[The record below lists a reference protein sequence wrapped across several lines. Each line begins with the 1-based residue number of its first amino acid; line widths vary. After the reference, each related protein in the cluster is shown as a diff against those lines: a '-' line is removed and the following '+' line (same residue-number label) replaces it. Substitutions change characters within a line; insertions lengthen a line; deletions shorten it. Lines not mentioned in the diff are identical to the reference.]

1 MTKAKRMLSLLLAVI
16 MILSVIPIT
25 ASAAEND
32 GTTGGIKTH
41 KEYNEETGYLTLE
54 AYVTGESQTQIVAQ
68 PVDIAL
74 VLDVS
79 GSMEELER
87 STLYGWAYKY
97 SDSFIEV
104 GSKGSMDALD
114 TVYGAEEGVYVIK
127 STGLSDSYA
136 PMRYVNGEWQ
146 YEGLKAPLLGSKWKP
161 VEDSDWGSGKIYI
174 TKLNALKIAVKR
186 FIDSA
191 AAASD
196 PTNPNRISI
205 IKFAGTKT
213 NAVGND
219 TYKEGGF
226 TYNYSQI
233 VQNLTDVNA
242 NKEALKDVI
251 GTSAK
256 AASDTNPRGLTPGGA
271 TQADFG
277 MQHAQTVLANTDS
290 SRKKVAIMFTDGE
303 PTSGNSFETAVAN
316 GAITT
321 AKALKD
327 SGTTIF
333 TVGCFSS
340 TPSTNTTNYMNYVSS
355 NYPNATSL
363 TSGEASVSTKYYS
376 TAATSVDLTGIFK
389 KISQEIGGASVTL
402 TETTVLK
409 DTVSKYFDLDTD
421 GADAKAIKVHTETCT
436 AIDADGNPTAWSND
450 NNPNQYKADVVG
462 KTITVTGF
470 DYSANWVGSH
480 NGRPGGKKI
489 VLEIPIKPIDEKCWG
504 LGLPTND
511 AENSGIYV
519 DNKPVAPFSVPTV
532 NFPYYEIVHVKQN
545 ADGTLS
551 YTGDTEETLGV
562 TVVPT
567 ETLANRVRIE
577 NASATVDLTTKVP
590 NGYLYGGSFSNKECT
605 IAQTYANGENPAS
618 FHPQNGATYYIWEA
632 PVDYL
637 VPKSLSLSKTIDG
650 QPNVIGFYL
659 LTGVDRL
666 YYQSAG
672 FDVTDGSGNSI
683 SITDVGE
690 AGGTALN
697 GGSGKVYQSL
707 TTVYTNGSSD
717 TYKPGAG
724 VFAPLSASSYLACF
738 SVPESAWATKGQKVV
753 FTPYWITLDGM
764 KVTGTTTRTCQ
775 SDGPGSR
782 VVKKIAETVSGSTI
796 MPANTAVQML
806 LTACG
811 NVAVDG
817 SENAPSASVD
827 PIDPIDPFVPIDP
840 IDPVT
845 PVDPVDPVE
854 PAKQFSV
861 TVYDG
866 GSVYTLSAEAGEDI
880 SSRLVSAGMHG
891 MRFAGWFL
899 DERSTAAAELKNVQ
913 GDMDVYAKYVSDTY
927 LTLRYRNV
935 GLFRSRNVKLYAA
948 LDSTDYAE
956 AGFVID
962 GKAVSCPI
970 TKDAYTAF
978 FLYGSTV
985 REDNTLVSYTYGTS
999 DLRYGDTVEITPY
1012 WVTLDGTTVYGTTQT
1027 LTYGRFG
1034 LM

>member
-16 MILSVIPIT
+16 MILSVMPIT

-54 AYVTGESQTQIVAQ
+54 AYVTGESQTQVVAQ

-79 GSMEELER
+79 GSMYTEPEDYIFSVGKFLN
-87 STLYGWAYKY
+87 
-97 SDSFIEV
+97 DSFIPVANRDETE
-104 GSKGSMDALD
+104 SLD
-114 TVYGAEEGVYVIK
+114 VVYGAN
-127 STGLSDSYA
+127 SDSESPVYWVNSRNA
-136 PMRYVNGEWQ
+136 LVGWTLITPMRYNASSANWEYYGA
-146 YEGLKAPLLGSKWKP
+146 GGNWKTL
-161 VEDSDWGSGKIYI
+161 DKSSFGSGDIYI
-174 TKLNALKIAVKR
+174 SKLDALKLAVR
-186 FIDSA
+186 NFIDTA
-191 AAASD
+191 NAASD
-196 PTNPNRISI
+196 PEHPNRISI
-205 IKFAGTKT
+205 IKFAGTK
-213 NAVGND
+213 NSAIGNN
-219 TYKEGGF
+219 TYKEDGH

-233 VQNLTDVNA
+233 VQALTDVNG
-242 NKEALKDVI
+242 NVTTLKNTV
-251 GTSAK
+251 S
-256 AASDTNPRGLTPGGA
+256 GLQAGGA

-290 SRKKVAIMFTDGE
+290 SRKKVVVMFTDGE
-303 PTSGNSFETAVAN
+303 PTSTDTFENAVAD

-327 SGTTIF
+327 SETTIF

-363 TSGEASVSTKYYS
+363 TSGGTQADTKYYS
-376 TAATSVDLTGIFK
+376 TATTSASLTSIFQS
-389 KISQEIGGASVTL
+389 ISQEVGGASVKL
-402 TETTVLK
+402 ESSTVLK
-409 DTVSKYFDLDTD
+409 DTISGYFDLDTTD
-421 GADAKAIKVHTETCT
+421 GVDAKKITVHTETCT
-436 AIDADGNPTAWSND
+436 GINADGNPTAWSND
-450 NNPNQYKADVVG
+450 NNEGQYQYVLDG

-480 NGRPGGKKI
+480 NGQPGGKKI
-489 VLEIPIKPIDEKCWG
+489 VLKIPIKPNDSECWG

-511 AENSGIYV
+511 AANSGIYV
-519 DNKPVAPFSVPTV
+519 DGKSVAPFPVPTA

-551 YTGDTEETLGV
+551 YTGDTEETLGE

-590 NGYLYGGSFSNKECT
+590 NGYLYGGSFSD
-605 IAQTYANGENPAS
+605 PACKTPWSYGTESAKS
-618 FHPQNGATYYIWEA
+618 FRPQNGATYYIWEA
-632 PVDYL
+632 PDVYL

-659 LTGVDRL
+659 LTGVDRR

-697 GGSGKVYQSL
+697 GGSSNVYTSL
-707 TTVYTNGSSD
+707 TTVYTNGTRT
-717 TYKPGAG
+717 TYKPGEG
-724 VFAPLSASSYLACF
+724 VFKPLSASSYLACF
-738 SVPESAWATKGQKVV
+738 SVPSDAWAAKDKKVV

-782 VVKKIAETVSGSTI
+782 VVKMIAEAKSGSTI

-845 PVDPVDPVE
+845 PVDPVE

-880 SSRLVSAGMHG
+880 SSRLVSAGMRG

-935 GLFRSRNVKLYAA
+935 GLFRSRNVKFYAA

>member
-1 MTKAKRMLSLLLAVI
+1 MTKAKRMLSLLLTVI
-16 MILSVIPIT
+16 MILPVIPIT

-54 AYVTGESQTQIVAQ
+54 AYVTGESQTQIAKV
-68 PVDIAL
+68 PVDTAL

-79 GSMEELER
+79 GSMDDA
-87 STLYGWAYKY
+87 SSHWLYGWAYEE
-97 SDSFIEV
+97 SDSFIKV
-104 GSKGSMDALD
+104 SDKGNLEDLD
-114 TVYGAEEGVYVIK
+114 TVYGAAEGFYLLN
-127 STGLSDSYA
+127 STSLTNAYT
-136 PMRYVNGEWQ
+136 PMRYVNGTWQ
-146 YEGLKAPLLGSKWKP
+146 YCGIGKNWKDVSK
-161 VEDSDWGSGKIYI
+161 SNFGSGSIYI
-174 TKLNALKIAVKR
+174 TKLNALKLAVKH
-186 FIDSA
+186 FIDTA
-191 AAASD
+191 NAASD
-196 PTNPNRISI
+196 PAHPNRISI
-205 IKFAGTKT
+205 IKFAGTK
-213 NAVGND
+213 NSAIGND
-219 TYKEGGF
+219 TYKENGY

-233 VQNLTDVNA
+233 VQGLTDVNGNA
-242 NKEALKDVI
+242 STLKTKVD
-251 GTSAK
+251 SLQA
-256 AASDTNPRGLTPGGA
+256 RGA

-303 PTSGNSFETAVAN
+303 PTSGNSFELAVAN
-316 GAITT
+316 GAITA

-333 TVGCFSS
+333 TVGCFST
-340 TPSTNTTNYMNYVSS
+340 TPKTDPTTYMNYVSS

-363 TSGEASVSTKYYS
+363 TSGGASVSTKYYS
-376 TAATSVDLTGIFK
+376 TAATSVDLTSIFQT
-389 KISQEIGGASVTL
+389 ISQEIGGASVTL
-402 TETTVLK
+402 TATTVLK
-409 DTVSKYFDLDTD
+409 DTISDYFNLDESVD
-421 GADAKAIKVHTETCT
+421 GSRKIEVHTETCT

-489 VLEIPIKPIDEKCWG
+489 VLRIPIKPIDEKCWG

-519 DNKPVAPFSVPTV
+519 GENPVAPFPVPTV
-532 NFPYYEIVHVKQN
+532 DYPYYEIVHVRMGT
-545 ADGTLS
+545 DGKPF
-551 YTGDTEETLGV
+551 YTGDQTNQV
-562 TVVPT
+562 IADPAAVNA
-567 ETLANRVRIE
+567 ANRVRITD
-577 NASATVDLTTKVP
+577 NTATVDLTKKVP
-590 NGYLYGGSFSNKECT
+590 AGYLYGGSFSNKECT
-605 IAQTYANGENPAS
+605 TAWSYGTESAKR
-618 FHPQNGATYYIWEA
+618 FHPQSGATYYIWEA

-650 QPNVIGFYL
+650 QPKVIGFYL

-666 YYQSAG
+666 FYQSAG
-672 FDVTDGSGNSI
+672 FDVTDGDGKAI
-683 SITDVGE
+683 PITDVGE
-690 AGGTALN
+690 SGSTALN

-707 TTVYTNGSSD
+707 TTVYTNGTSD
-717 TYKPGAG
+717 TYRPGDG
-724 VFAPLSASSYLACF
+724 VFKPLSASSYLACF
-738 SVPESAWATKGQKVV
+738 SVPESAWAAKDQKVV

-775 SDGPGSR
+775 SDGPGNR

-827 PIDPIDPFVPIDP
+827 PIDPVVPIDP

-845 PVDPVDPVE
+845 PVDPVE

>member
-1 MTKAKRMLSLLLAVI
+1 MLLCDTLMELGSI
-16 MILSVIPIT
+16 
-25 ASAAEND
+25 N
-32 GTTGGIKTH
+32 GT
-41 KEYNEETGYLTLE
+41 
-54 AYVTGESQTQIVAQ
+54 
-68 PVDIAL
+68 
-74 VLDVS
+74 
-79 GSMEELER
+79 
-87 STLYGWAYKY
+87 
-97 SDSFIEV
+97 
-104 GSKGSMDALD
+104 
-114 TVYGAEEGVYVIK
+114 
-127 STGLSDSYA
+127 
-136 PMRYVNGEWQ
+136 WQ
-146 YEGLKAPLLGSKWKP
+146 YCGIGKNWKA
-161 VEDSDWGSGKIYI
+161 VEKSDFGSGDIYI
-174 TKLNALKIAVKR
+174 TKLNALKLAVKH
-186 FIDSA
+186 FIDTA
-191 AAASD
+191 NAASD
-196 PTNPNRISI
+196 PAHPNRISI
-205 IKFAGTKT
+205 IKFAGTK
-213 NAVGND
+213 NSAIGND
-219 TYKEGGF
+219 TYKDGRH

-233 VQNLTDVNA
+233 VQ
-242 NKEALKDVI
+242 
-251 GTSAK
+251 
-256 AASDTNPRGLTPGGA
+256 GLTNVNGNASTLKTKVDSLQARGA

-277 MQHAQTVLANTDS
+277 MQHAQTVLENTDS

-316 GAITT
+316 GAITA

-376 TAATSVDLTGIFK
+376 TAATSVDLTGIFQT
-389 KISQEIGGASVTL
+389 ISQEIGGASVTL
-402 TETTVLK
+402 TATTVLK
-409 DTVSKYFDLDTD
+409 DTISDYFNLDESVD
-421 GADAKAIKVHTETCT
+421 GSRKIEVHTETCT
-436 AIDADGNPTAWSND
+436 SINADGNPTAWDND
-450 NNPNQYKADVVG
+450 NNPNQYKADVVD

-470 DYSANWVGSH
+470 NYSANWVGSH

-489 VLEIPIKPIDEKCWG
+489 VLRIPIKPIDSECWG
-504 LGLPTND
+504 ENLPTND
-511 AENSGIYV
+511 GANSGIYV
-519 DNKPVAPFSVPTV
+519 GETPVAPFPVPTV

-551 YTGDTEETLGV
+551 YTGDTEETLGE

-577 NASATVDLTTKVP
+577 NASATVDLTSLVP
-590 NGYLYGGSFSNKECT
+590 AGYLYGGSFSNKECT

-690 AGGTALN
+690 SGSTALN

-707 TTVYTNGSSD
+707 TTKYTNGTSD
-717 TYKPGAG
+717 TYRPGEG
-724 VFAPLSASSYLACF
+724 VFKPLSASSYLACF
-738 SVPESAWATKGQKVV
+738 SVDPNAWNTAGKKVI

-764 KVTGTTTRTCQ
+764 KVTGIWTRTCQ

-782 VVKKIAETVSGSTI
+782 VVKKIAEAKNGSTI

-806 LTACG
+806 LTVCG

-827 PIDPIDPFVPIDP
+827 PIDPIDPVVPIDP

>member
-25 ASAAEND
+25 AGAAEND

-79 GSMEELER
+79 GSMDDA
-87 STLYGWAYKY
+87 SSHWLYGWAYEE
-97 SDSFIEV
+97 SDSFIKV
-104 GSKGSMDALD
+104 SDKGNLEDLD
-114 TVYGAEEGVYVIK
+114 TVYGAAEGFYLLN
-127 STGLSDSYA
+127 STSLTNAYT
-136 PMRYVNGEWQ
+136 PMRYVNGTWQ
-146 YEGLKAPLLGSKWKP
+146 YCGIGKNWKDVSK
-161 VEDSDWGSGKIYI
+161 SNFGSGSIYI
-174 TKLNALKIAVKR
+174 TKLNALKLAVKH
-186 FIDSA
+186 FIDTA
-191 AAASD
+191 NAASD
-196 PTNPNRISI
+196 PAHPNRISI
-205 IKFAGTKT
+205 IKFAGTK
-213 NAVGND
+213 NSAIGND
-219 TYKEGGF
+219 TYKENGY

-233 VQNLTDVNA
+233 VQGLTDVNGNA
-242 NKEALKDVI
+242 STLKTKVD
-251 GTSAK
+251 SLQA
-256 AASDTNPRGLTPGGA
+256 RGA

-277 MQHAQTVLANTDS
+277 MQHAQTVLENTDS

-316 GAITT
+316 GAITA

-376 TAATSVDLTGIFK
+376 TAATSVDLTGIFQT
-389 KISQEIGGASVTL
+389 ISQEIGGASVTL
-402 TETTVLK
+402 TATTVLK
-409 DTVSKYFDLDTD
+409 DTISDYFNLDESVD
-421 GADAKAIKVHTETCT
+421 GSRKIEVHTETCT
-436 AIDADGNPTAWSND
+436 AIDADGNPTAWRND
-450 NNPNQYKADVVG
+450 NNEGQYQYVLDGKA
-462 KTITVTGF
+462 ITVTGF

-511 AENSGIYV
+511 AGNSGVYV
-519 DNKPVAPFSVPTV
+519 DGKSVAPFPVPTV
-532 NFPYYEIVHVKQN
+532 DYPYYEIVHVKQN

-551 YTGDTEETLGV
+551 YTGDTEETLGK

-590 NGYLYGGSFSNKECT
+590 NRYLYGGSFSNKECT
-605 IAQTYANGENPAS
+605 TPWSYGTESAKS
-618 FHPQNGATYYIWEA
+618 FRPQSGATYYIWEA

-637 VPKSLSLSKTIDG
+637 VPKSLSLSKTIEG

-672 FDVTDGSGNSI
+672 FDVTDGDGKAI

-690 AGGTALN
+690 DTPVALE
-697 GGSGKVYQSL
+697 GGSSNVYTSL

-717 TYKPGAG
+717 TYTPGEG
-724 VFAPLSASSYLACF
+724 VFKPLSASSYLACF
-738 SVPESAWATKGQKVV
+738 SVPSDAWAAKDKKVV

-782 VVKKIAETVSGSTI
+782 VVKKIAEAESGSTI
-796 MPANTAVQML
+796 MSANTAVQML

-827 PIDPIDPFVPIDP
+827 PIDPVVPIDP

-845 PVDPVDPVE
+845 PVDPVE

-913 GDMDVYAKYVSDTY
+913 GDMDVYAKYVSGTY

>member
-25 ASAAEND
+25 ASAAEHDSDPAD
-32 GTTGGIKTH
+32 GPSTGVNGLHMNKTVNSAH
-41 KEYNEETGYLTLE
+41 NELTLE
-54 AYVTGESQTQIVAQ
+54 AFVTGKSQTQITKV

-79 GSMEELER
+79 GSMKEYITVGSKDNTTSLD
-87 STLYGWAYKY
+87 TLYG
-97 SDSFIEV
+97 
-104 GSKGSMDALD
+104 
-114 TVYGAEEGVYVIK
+114 GAEGIYEYNSSIFAWR
-127 STGLSDSYA
+127 D
-136 PMRYVNGEWQ
+136 MRYNTETGKWQ
-146 YEGLKAPLLGSKWKP
+146 YDGGEFLWFGHEWK
-161 VEDSDWGSGKIYI
+161 DLDRSNWGSQDIRI
-174 TKLNALKIAVKR
+174 TKLNALKIATKH

-191 AAASD
+191 SANSD
-196 PTNPNRISI
+196 PANPNQISI
-205 IKFAGTKT
+205 ISYATESTVVKPLTSVSAADELKSAIDALSADGGTCSDQGMA
-213 NAVGND
+213 NA
-219 TYKEGGF
+219 K
-226 TYNYSQI
+226 S
-233 VQNLTDVNA
+233 
-242 NKEALKDVI
+242 
-251 GTSAK
+251 
-256 AASDTNPRGLTPGGA
+256 
-271 TQADFG
+271 
-277 MQHAQTVLANTDS
+277 VLADKT
-290 SRKKVAIMFTDGE
+290 RKRVAIMFTDGN
-303 PTSGNSFETAVAN
+303 PGLHGDFDCSDCLKVAN
-316 GAITT
+316 NTISTSREM
-321 AKALKD
+321 KKD
-327 SGTTIF
+327 GVIVY
-333 TVGCFSS
+333 TVGCFASKPAS
-340 TPSTNTTNYMNYVSS
+340 GSNSDNYMNFTSS

-363 TSGEASVSTKYYS
+363 TVGGEKAKDAKYYS
-376 TAATSVDLTGIFK
+376 VAATSTELTDIFES
-389 KISQEIGGASVTL
+389 ISQETGGATYQL
-402 TETTVLK
+402 TSSAVVQDVISE
-409 DTVSKYFDLDTD
+409 YFDLPAGTTKDDIHVYTQAFT
-421 GADAKAIKVHTETCT
+421 GTN
-436 AIDADGNPTAWSND
+436 ADGSRTWGSRTAYNAAVELDATAKKLRVSN
-450 NNPNQYKADVVG
+450 
-462 KTITVTGF
+462 F
-470 DYSANWVGSH
+470 DFSENWVGFH
-480 NGRPGGKKI
+480 TTVQGLQEARGRKLVI
-489 VLEIPIKPIDEKCWG
+489 VIPIEPIMDNCWG
-504 LGLPTND
+504 TDLPTNK
-511 AENSGIYV
+511 EGESGIYV
-519 DNKPVAPFSVPTV
+519 GEDPVAPFPVPTV
-532 NFPYYEIVHVKQN
+532 DYPYYEIVHVRMG
-545 ADGTLS
+545 ADGKLV
-551 YTGDTEETLGV
+551 YTGDESKASIAD
-562 TVVPT
+562 PT
-567 ETLANRVRIE
+567 AVNAANRVRITD
-577 NASATVDLTTKVP
+577 NTATVDLTARVP
-590 NGYLYGGSFSNKECT
+590 AGYLYGGSFSD
-605 IAQTYANGENPAS
+605 PACKTPWSYGTESAKS
-618 FHPQNGATYYIWEA
+618 FRPQSGATYYIWEA

-650 QPNVIGFYL
+650 QPKVIGFYL

-666 YYQSAG
+666 FYQSAG

-717 TYKPGAG
+717 TYKPGEG
-724 VFAPLSASSYLACF
+724 VFKPLSASSYLACF
-738 SVPESAWATKGQKVV
+738 SVPSDAWAAKGQKVV

-782 VVKKIAETVSGSTI
+782 VVKKIAEAKNGSTI

-827 PIDPIDPFVPIDP
+827 PIDPIDPVVPIDP

-845 PVDPVDPVE
+845 PVDPVE

>member
-32 GTTGGIKTH
+32 SDPSDEPSTGVNGLYMNKTVNDAH
-41 KEYNEETGYLTLE
+41 NELTLE
-54 AYVTGESQTQIVAQ
+54 AFVTGKSQTQIAKV
-68 PVDIAL
+68 PVDTAL

-79 GSMEELER
+79 GSMKEYITVGSKDNTTSLD
-87 STLYGWAYKY
+87 TLYG
-97 SDSFIEV
+97 
-104 GSKGSMDALD
+104 
-114 TVYGAEEGVYVIK
+114 GAEGIYEYNSSIFAWR
-127 STGLSDSYA
+127 D
-136 PMRYVNGEWQ
+136 MRYNTETGKWQ
-146 YEGLKAPLLGSKWKP
+146 YDGGQFLWFGHEWK
-161 VEDSDWGSGKIYI
+161 DLDRSNWGSQDIRI
-174 TKLNALKIAVKR
+174 TKLNALKIATKH

-191 AAASD
+191 SANSD
-196 PTNPNRISI
+196 PANPNQISI
-205 IKFAGTKT
+205 ISYATESTVVKPLTSVSAADELKSAIDALSADGGTCSDQGMA
-213 NAVGND
+213 NA
-219 TYKEGGF
+219 K
-226 TYNYSQI
+226 S
-233 VQNLTDVNA
+233 
-242 NKEALKDVI
+242 
-251 GTSAK
+251 
-256 AASDTNPRGLTPGGA
+256 
-271 TQADFG
+271 
-277 MQHAQTVLANTDS
+277 VLADKT
-290 SRKKVAIMFTDGE
+290 RKRVAIMFTDGN
-303 PTSGNSFETAVAN
+303 PGLHGDFDCSDCLKVAN
-316 GAITT
+316 NTISTSREM
-321 AKALKD
+321 KKD
-327 SGTTIF
+327 GVIVY
-333 TVGCFSS
+333 TVGCFASKPAS
-340 TPSTNTTNYMNYVSS
+340 GSNSDNYMNFTSS

-363 TSGEASVSTKYYS
+363 TVGGEKAKDAKYYS
-376 TAATSVDLTGIFK
+376 VAATSTELTDIFES
-389 KISQEIGGASVTL
+389 ISQETGGATYQL
-402 TETTVLK
+402 TSSAVVQDVISE
-409 DTVSKYFDLDTD
+409 YFDLPVGTTKDDIHVYTQAFT
-421 GADAKAIKVHTETCT
+421 GTN
-436 AIDADGNPTAWSND
+436 ADGSRTWGSRTAYNAAVELDATAKKLRVSN
-450 NNPNQYKADVVG
+450 
-462 KTITVTGF
+462 F
-470 DYSANWVGSH
+470 DFSENWVGFH
-480 NGRPGGKKI
+480 TTVQGLQEARGRKLVI
-489 VLEIPIKPIDEKCWG
+489 VIPIKPIMDNCWG
-504 LGLPTND
+504 TDLPTNKED
-511 AENSGIYV
+511 ESGIYV
-519 DNKPVAPFSVPTV
+519 GENPVAPFPVPTV
-532 NFPYYEIVHVKQN
+532 DYPYYEIVHVRMG
-545 ADGTLS
+545 ADGKLV
-551 YTGDTEETLGV
+551 YTGDQTNQV
-562 TVVPT
+562 IADPAAVNA
-567 ETLANRVRIE
+567 ANRVRITD
-577 NASATVDLTTKVP
+577 NTATVDLTKKVP
-590 NGYLYGGSFSNKECT
+590 AGYLYGGSFSNKECT

-637 VPKSLSLSKTIDG
+637 VPKSLSLSKTIEG

-672 FDVTDGSGNSI
+672 FDVTDGSGKSI

-690 AGGTALN
+690 SGSTALN

-717 TYKPGAG
+717 TYKPGEG
-724 VFAPLSASSYLACF
+724 VFKPLSASSYLACF
-738 SVPESAWATKGQKVV
+738 SVPSDAWAAKDKKVV

-782 VVKKIAETVSGSTI
+782 VVKMIAEAKSGSTI

-827 PIDPIDPFVPIDP
+827 PIDPIDPVVPIDP

-845 PVDPVDPVE
+845 PVDPVE

-948 LDSTDYAE
+948 LDSTYYAE

>member
-79 GSMEELER
+79 GSM
-87 STLYGWAYKY
+87 KY
-97 SDSFIEV
+97 DITI
-104 GSKGSMDALD
+104 GSGTDVLSQLD
-114 TVYGAEEGVYVIK
+114 TKYGGAEGIYQMRIKDKLGVERTYN
-127 STGLSDSYA
+127 L
-136 PMRYVNGEWQ
+136 RYTNGAWQ
-146 YEGLKAPLLGSKWKP
+146 YDKIFGGWTNLI
-161 VEDSDWGSGKIYI
+161 GSGYESRARDTYI
-174 TKLNALKIAVKR
+174 SKLNALKIATKH
-186 FIDSA
+186 FIDA
-191 AAASD
+191 AEASSD
-196 PTNPNRISI
+196 PDHPNRISI
-205 IKFAGTKT
+205 VKFAGTNNST
-213 NAVGND
+213 IGND
-219 TYKEGGF
+219 TYRESGN

-233 VQNLTDVNA
+233 VQNLTDVNGNA
-242 NKEALKDVI
+242 STLKNAVDAL
-251 GTSAK
+251 
-256 AASDTNPRGLTPGGA
+256 AAGGA

-277 MQHAQTVLANTDS
+277 MKHAQTVLSTTDS
-290 SRKKVAIMFTDGE
+290 SRKKVVVMFTDGE
-303 PTSGNSFETAVAN
+303 PTDESDFNSTVAA
-316 GAITT
+316 GAIS
-321 AKALKD
+321 AAYDLKQ
-327 SGTTIF
+327 SGA
-333 TVGCFSS
+333 TVFSVGIFSS
-340 TPSTNTTNYMNYVSS
+340 SVDSKVYPYMNLVSS
-355 NYPNATSL
+355 NYPDAQSFNANADATVHGYFMTSDN
-363 TSGEASVSTKYYS
+363 SA
-376 TAATSVDLTGIFK
+376 DLTNIFQT
-389 KISQEIGGASVTL
+389 ISQEVGGASVKL
-402 TETTVLK
+402 ESSTVLK
-409 DTVSKYFDLDTD
+409 DTISGYFDLDTTD
-421 GADAKAIKVHTETCT
+421 GVDAKKITVHTETCT
-436 AIDADGNPTAWSND
+436 GINADGNPTAWSND
-450 NNPNQYKADVVG
+450 NNEGQYQYVLDG

-480 NGRPGGKKI
+480 NGQPGGKKI
-489 VLEIPIKPIDEKCWG
+489 VLKIPIKPNDSECWG

-511 AENSGIYV
+511 AANSGIYV
-519 DNKPVAPFSVPTV
+519 DGKSVAPFPVPTA

-551 YTGDTEETLGV
+551 YTGDTEETLGE
-562 TVVPT
+562 TVVPA

-605 IAQTYANGENPAS
+605 TAWNYGTESAKS
-618 FHPQNGATYYIWEA
+618 FHPQSGATYYIWEA
-632 PVDYL
+632 PDVYL

-690 AGGTALN
+690 AAPVALE
-697 GGSGKVYQSL
+697 GGSSNVYTSL

-717 TYKPGAG
+717 TYTPGAG

-738 SVPESAWATKGQKVV
+738 SVPSDAWAAKDKKVV

-782 VVKKIAETVSGSTI
+782 VVKKIAEAESGSTI

-827 PIDPIDPFVPIDP
+827 PIDPIGPVVPIDP

-845 PVDPVDPVE
+845 PVDPVE

-978 FLYGSTV
+978 FLYGSMV

>member
-25 ASAAEND
+25 AGAAEND

-74 VLDVS
+74 VLDTS
-79 GSMEELER
+79 GSMEKKEHKDILWPE
-87 STLYGWAYKY
+87 AYY
-97 SDSFIEV
+97 YNEEYFIKV
-104 GSKGSMDALD
+104 GSRNSDLSELD
-114 TVYGAEEGVYVIK
+114 TVYGANTNREHPVYFIR
-127 STGLSDSYA
+127 STSSETITE
-136 PMRYVNGEWQ
+136 MRYANGQWEYYGWSLL
-146 YEGLKAPLLGSKWKP
+146 EGYHWKTLDKSKY
-161 VEDSDWGSGKIYI
+161 GSGDIFI
-174 TKLNALKIAVKR
+174 SKLDALKLAVRK
-186 FIDSA
+186 FIDTA
-191 AAASD
+191 NAASD
-196 PTNPNRISI
+196 PAHPNRISI
-205 IKFAGTKT
+205 IKFAGNKK
-213 NAVGND
+213 D
-219 TYKEGGF
+219 TIGDERYDSSNTDSGWS
-226 TYNYSQI
+226 NYSQI
-233 VQNLTDVNA
+233 VLGLTAVNGNA
-242 NKEALKDVI
+242 ALLKDTVD
-251 GTSAK
+251 SLL
-256 AASDTNPRGLTPGGA
+256 ASGA

-277 MQHAQTVLANTDS
+277 MQHAQTVLASTDS

-316 GAITT
+316 GAITA

-333 TVGCFSS
+333 TVGCFST
-340 TPSTNTTNYMNYVSS
+340 TPKTDPTTYMNYVSS

-363 TSGEASVSTKYYS
+363 TSGGASVSTKYYS
-376 TAATSVDLTGIFK
+376 TAATSVDLTSIFQT
-389 KISQEIGGASVTL
+389 ISQEIGGASVTL

-436 AIDADGNPTAWSND
+436 AIDADGNPTAWQKDND
-450 NNPNQYKADVVG
+450 NTVYNVKTAG
-462 KTITVTGF
+462 KTITVEGF

-480 NGRPGGKKI
+480 NGQPGGKKI
-489 VLEIPIKPIDEKCWG
+489 VLRIPIKPIDEKCWG

-511 AENSGIYV
+511 AENTGIYV
-519 DNKPVAPFSVPTV
+519 GENPVAPFPVPTV
-532 NFPYYEIVHVKQN
+532 NFPYYEIVHVRMG
-545 ADGTLS
+545 ADGRLV
-551 YTGDTEETLGV
+551 YTGDQTNQV
-562 TVVPT
+562 IADPAAVNA
-567 ETLANRVRIE
+567 ANRVRITD
-577 NASATVDLTTKVP
+577 NTATVDLTKKVP
-590 NGYLYGGSFSNKECT
+590 AGYLYGGSFSNKECT
-605 IAQTYANGENPAS
+605 IAQTYANGENPAF

-666 YYQSAG
+666 NYQSAG

-683 SITDVGE
+683 SITDVDE
-690 AGGTALN
+690 AASTALN

-707 TTVYTNGSSD
+707 TTVYTNGSSA
-717 TYKPGAG
+717 TYKPGEG
-724 VFAPLSASSYLACF
+724 VFKPLSASSYLACF
-738 SVPESAWATKGQKVV
+738 SVPSDAWAAKDKKVV

-775 SDGPGSR
+775 SDGPGNR
-782 VVKKIAETVSGSTI
+782 VVKMIAEAKSGSTI

-827 PIDPIDPFVPIDP
+827 PIDPIDPVVPIDP

-845 PVDPVDPVE
+845 PVDPVE

>member
-16 MILSVIPIT
+16 MILSVMPIT

-233 VQNLTDVNA
+233 VQNFTDVNA

-363 TSGEASVSTKYYS
+363 TSEGASVSTKYYS

-511 AENSGIYV
+511 AENTGVYV
-519 DNKPVAPFSVPTV
+519 DGKSVAPFPVPTV
-532 NFPYYEIVHVKQN
+532 DYPYYEIVHVRMGENGQ
-545 ADGTLS
+545 LV
-551 YTGDTEETLGV
+551 YTGDLSNEV
-562 TVVPT
+562 IADPT
-567 ETLANRVRIE
+567 AVNAANRVRITD
-577 NASATVDLTTKVP
+577 NTATVDLTARVP
-590 NGYLYGGSFSNKECT
+590 AGYLYGGSFSNPACT
-605 IAQTYANGENPAS
+605 IPWSYGTESAKS
-618 FHPQNGATYYIWEA
+618 FRPQNGATYYIWEA

-690 AGGTALN
+690 DTPVALE

-717 TYKPGAG
+717 TYKPGEG
-724 VFAPLSASSYLACF
+724 VFKPLSASSYLACF
-738 SVPESAWATKGQKVV
+738 SVPSDAWAAKGQKVV

-775 SDGPGSR
+775 SDGPDSR
-782 VVKKIAETVSGSTI
+782 VVKKIAEAKNGSTI

-827 PIDPIDPFVPIDP
+827 PIDPVVPIDP

-845 PVDPVDPVE
+845 PVDPVE

-935 GLFRSRNVKLYAA
+935 GLFRSRNVKFYAA

>member
-16 MILSVIPIT
+16 MILSVMPIT

-79 GSMEELER
+79 GSMDDNIKLAEGP
-87 STLYGWAYKY
+87 SG
-97 SDSFIEV
+97 
-104 GSKGSMDALD
+104 LD
-114 TVYGAEEGVYVIK
+114 TLDKNYGAIEGFYTAKFQGYVISGERK
-127 STGLSDSYA
+127 L
-136 PMRYVNGEWQ
+136 RYKNDTWQ
-146 YEGLKAPLLGSKWKP
+146 YYKELSRRWVDIGSNHYDI
-161 VEDSDWGSGKIYI
+161 EDIYI
-174 TKLNALKIAVKR
+174 SKLNALKIATRAFVDSAMTSSDPAHPNQIAIVSYADEATTVKELTAVNAAGASALKSA
-186 FIDSA
+186 IDSLDANGSTA
-191 AAASD
+191 ADYGMQRA
-196 PTNPNRISI
+196 
-205 IKFAGTKT
+205 
-213 NAVGND
+213 
-219 TYKEGGF
+219 
-226 TYNYSQI
+226 
-233 VQNLTDVNA
+233 
-242 NKEALKDVI
+242 KDVLSK
-251 GTSAK
+251 SA
-256 AASDTNPRGLTPGGA
+256 DG
-271 TQADFG
+271 
-277 MQHAQTVLANTDS
+277 H
-290 SRKKVAIMFTDGE
+290 KKVVIMFTDGE
-303 PTSGNSFETAVAN
+303 PNHGSGFVNSVATDTIKAAYDLKHS
-316 GAITT
+316 GA
-321 AKALKD
+321 
-327 SGTTIF
+327 SVYS
-333 TVGCFSS
+333 VGVFNSS
-340 TPSTNTTNYMNYVSS
+340 VNSKVYPYMNLVSS
-355 NYPNATSL
+355 NYPDAQSFNASADATVHGYFMTSDNSAGL
-363 TSGEASVSTKYYS
+363 TN
-376 TAATSVDLTGIFK
+376 IFQT
-389 KISQEIGGASVTL
+389 ISQEIGGASVTL

-421 GADAKAIKVHTETCT
+421 GVDAKAIKVHTETCT
-436 AIDADGNPTAWSND
+436 DIDADGNPTAWSND
-450 NNPNQYKADVVG
+450 NNYGQYGYALDGKA
-462 KTITVTGF
+462 ITVTGF

-489 VLEIPIKPIDEKCWG
+489 VLRIPIKPIDSECWG
-504 LGLPTND
+504 ENLPTND
-511 AENSGIYV
+511 GANSGIYV
-519 DNKPVAPFSVPTV
+519 GETPVAPFPVPTV
-532 NFPYYEIVHVKQN
+532 NFPYYEIVHVQMG
-545 ADGTLS
+545 ADGKLV
-551 YTGDTEETLGV
+551 YTGDESKASIAD
-562 TVVPT
+562 PT
-567 ETLANRVRIE
+567 AVNAENRVRMD
-577 NASATVDLTTKVP
+577 ASTMVNLTEKVP
-590 NGYLYGGSFSNKECT
+590 TGYLYGGSFSD
-605 IAQTYANGENPAS
+605 PACKTPWSYGTESAKS
-618 FHPQNGATYYIWEA
+618 FRPQNGATYYIWEA
-632 PVDYL
+632 PVAYL

-690 AGGTALN
+690 DTPVALE
-697 GGSGKVYQSL
+697 GGSSNVYTSL
-707 TTVYTNGSSD
+707 TTVYTNGTIV
-717 TYKPGAG
+717 TYKPGEG

-738 SVPESAWATKGQKVV
+738 SVPSDAWAAKDKKVV

-775 SDGPGSR
+775 SDGPGNR
-782 VVKKIAETVSGSTI
+782 VVKMIAEAKSGSTI

-827 PIDPIDPFVPIDP
+827 PIDPVVPIDP

-845 PVDPVDPVE
+845 PVDPVE

>member
-79 GSMEELER
+79 GSMDYYI
-87 STLYGWAYKY
+87 T
-97 SDSFIEV
+97 V
-104 GSKGSMDALD
+104 GSGTTVLSMLDTKYGGAEGMYEMRIADAL
-114 TVYGAEEGVYVIK
+114 GVTRWY
-127 STGLSDSYA
+127 D
-136 PMRYVNGEWQ
+136 MRYRNGVWQ
-146 YEGLKAPLLGSKWKP
+146 YKSILSGWVNLI
-161 VEDSDWGSGKIYI
+161 GSGYEDNVKNTRI
-174 TKLNALKIAVKR
+174 TKLNALKIATKH

-191 AAASD
+191 NASSESTD
-196 PTNPNRISI
+196 PN
-205 IKFAGTKT
+205 
-213 NAVGND
+213 
-219 TYKEGGF
+219 
-226 TYNYSQI
+226 QI
-233 VQNLTDVNA
+233 AIVSYA
-242 NKEALKDVI
+242 NKATTVKELTAVNTAGATALK
-251 GTSAK
+251 SAIDSLDANGST
-256 AASDTNPRGLTPGGA
+256 AADY
-271 TQADFG
+271 G
-277 MQHAQTVLANTDS
+277 MQRAKDVLNKSADGH
-290 SRKKVAIMFTDGE
+290 KKVVIMFTDGE
-303 PTSGNSFETAVAN
+303 PNHGSGFVDTVATDTIKAAYDLKHS
-316 GAITT
+316 GA
-321 AKALKD
+321 
-327 SGTTIF
+327 
-333 TVGCFSS
+333 TVFSVGVFSS
-340 TPSTNTTNYMNYVSS
+340 SVDSKVYPYMNLVSS
-355 NYPNATSL
+355 NYPDAQSFNANADATVHGYFMTSDN
-363 TSGEASVSTKYYS
+363 SA
-376 TAATSVDLTGIFK
+376 DLTNIFQT
-389 KISQEIGGASVTL
+389 ISQEVGGASVTL

-421 GADAKAIKVHTETCT
+421 GVDAKAIKVHTETCT

-450 NNPNQYKADVVG
+450 NNEGQYQYVLDG

-480 NGRPGGKKI
+480 NGQPDGKKI
-489 VLEIPIKPIDEKCWG
+489 VLRIPIKPIDEKCWG

-511 AENSGIYV
+511 AANSGIYV
-519 DNKPVAPFSVPTV
+519 DGKSVAPFPVPTV
-532 NFPYYEIVHVKQN
+532 NFPYYEIVHVRMG
-545 ADGTLS
+545 ADGKLV
-551 YTGDTEETLGV
+551 YTGDQTNQV
-562 TVVPT
+562 IADPAAVNA
-567 ETLANRVRIE
+567 ANRVRITD
-577 NASATVDLTTKVP
+577 NTATVDLTKKVP
-590 NGYLYGGSFSNKECT
+590 VGYLYGGSFSNKECT
-605 IAQTYANGENPAS
+605 IAQTYAHGENPAS
-618 FHPQNGATYYIWEA
+618 FHPQSGETYYIWEA
-632 PVDYL
+632 PDVYL

-666 YYQSAG
+666 NYQSAG
-672 FDVTDGSGNSI
+672 FDVTDGSGKSI

-690 AGGTALN
+690 SGSTALN

-707 TTVYTNGSSD
+707 TTVYTNGTSD
-717 TYKPGAG
+717 TYRPGDG
-724 VFAPLSASSYLACF
+724 VFKPLSASSYLACF
-738 SVPESAWATKGQKVV
+738 SVPSDAWAAKDKKVV

-782 VVKKIAETVSGSTI
+782 VVKKIAEAENGSTI

-827 PIDPIDPFVPIDP
+827 PIDPIDPVVPIDP

-845 PVDPVDPVE
+845 PVDPVE

>member
-25 ASAAEND
+25 ASAVEHDSDPSD
-32 GTTGGIKTH
+32 GPSTGVNGLYMNKTVNSAH
-41 KEYNEETGYLTLE
+41 NELTLE
-54 AYVTGESQTQIVAQ
+54 AFVTGRSQTQVTTV
-68 PVDIAL
+68 PVDTAL
-74 VLDVS
+74 VLDI
-79 GSMEELER
+79 
-87 STLYGWAYKY
+87 
-97 SDSFIEV
+97 SDSMKDKIEV
-104 GSKGSMDALD
+104 A
-114 TVYGAEEGVYVIK
+114 YG
-127 STGLSDSYA
+127 
-136 PMRYVNGEWQ
+136 
-146 YEGLKAPLLGSKWKP
+146 YEGLVNLDTEYGGGEGIYTASFQHKILGSWTNVPGGPWDLRYNTSTGKWEYDKIFGGWT
-161 VEDSDWGSGKIYI
+161 EIGSNNYKITSLKI
-174 TKLNALKIAVKR
+174 TKLNAMKIATKH

-191 AAASD
+191 NANSD
-196 PTNPNRISI
+196 PANPNRISI
-205 IKFAGTKT
+205 ISYDSNST
-213 NAVGND
+213 
-219 TYKEGGF
+219 
-226 TYNYSQI
+226 I
-233 VQNLTDVNA
+233 VKQL
-242 NKEALKDVI
+242 
-251 GTSAK
+251 TSASAADELK
-256 AASDTNPRGLTPGGA
+256 AAIDALRAGGA
-271 TQADFG
+271 TRADLG
-277 MQHAQTVLANTDS
+277 LQNAQTVFANTDS
-290 SRKKVAIMFTDGE
+290 SRKKVAIMFTDGS
-303 PTSGNSFETAVAN
+303 PTNTTGFKKSVAN
-316 GAITT
+316 SAIAT

-327 SGTTIF
+327 QNTTIY
-333 TVGCFSS
+333 TVGCFDSKPEDSS
-340 TPSTNTTNYMNYVSS
+340 KQGRFMNYVSS
-355 NYPNATSL
+355 NYPKATDL
-363 TSGEASVSTKYYS
+363 DNDGGEVAPVLKYYS
-376 TAATSVDLTGIFK
+376 VATTGSELTDIFET
-389 KISQEIGGASVTL
+389 ISQETGGATYTL
-402 TETTVLK
+402 TSSAVVQDVISE
-409 DTVSKYFDLDTD
+409 YFDLPANT
-421 GADAKAIKVHTETCT
+421 TENNIQVYTQAFT
-436 AIDADGNPTAWSND
+436 GTNADGSRTWGGRTAYNATVELDVAAKKLRVSN
-450 NNPNQYKADVVG
+450 
-462 KTITVTGF
+462 F
-470 DYSANWVGSH
+470 DFSENWVGYHTNEMSERIAH
-480 NGRPGGKKI
+480 GCKLVI
-489 VLEIPIKPIDEKCWG
+489 VIPIEPIMDNCWG
-504 LGLPTND
+504 TDLPTNKED
-511 AENSGIYV
+511 ESGIYV
-519 DNKPVAPFSVPTV
+519 GENPVAPFPVPTV
-532 NFPYYEIVHVKQN
+532 DYPYYEIVHVRMGT
-545 ADGTLS
+545 DGKPF
-551 YTGDTEETLGV
+551 YIGDQTKASINPEIPDV
-562 TVVPT
+562 T
-567 ETLANRVRIE
+567 NRVRIE
-577 NASATVDLTTKVP
+577 DASATVDLTSLVP
-590 NGYLYGGSFSNKECT
+590 AGYLYGGSFSNKECT
-605 IAQTYANGENPAS
+605 TAWSYGTESAKR
-618 FHPQNGATYYIWEA
+618 FHPQSGATYYIWEA

-637 VPKSLSLSKTIDG
+637 VPKSLSLSKTIGG

-666 YYQSAG
+666 NYQSAG
-672 FDVTDGSGNSI
+672 FDVTDGSGKSI

-690 AGGTALN
+690 PDSVALN
-697 GGSGKVYQSL
+697 GSSSSVYQSL
-707 TTVYTNGSSD
+707 TTKYTNGTIV
-717 TYKPGAG
+717 TYKPGEG

-738 SVPESAWATKGQKVV
+738 SVPSDAWAAEGQKVV

-764 KVTGTTTRTCQ
+764 KVTGTLTRTCE
-775 SDGPGSR
+775 SDGPGYR
-782 VVKKIAETVSGSTI
+782 KVRKVSDDPTN
-796 MPANTAVQML
+796 ALATLTNEAVQMM

-827 PIDPIDPFVPIDP
+827 PIDPVTPVDPVVPIDP

-845 PVDPVDPVE
+845 PVDPVE

-866 GSVYTLSAEAGEDI
+866 GSIYTLSAEAGEDI

>member
-32 GTTGGIKTH
+32 SDPSDEPSTGVNGLYMNKTVNDAH
-41 KEYNEETGYLTLE
+41 NELTLE
-54 AYVTGESQTQIVAQ
+54 AFVTGKSQTQIAKV
-68 PVDIAL
+68 PVDTAL

-79 GSMEELER
+79 GSMKEYITVGSKDNTTSLD
-87 STLYGWAYKY
+87 TLYG
-97 SDSFIEV
+97 
-104 GSKGSMDALD
+104 
-114 TVYGAEEGVYVIK
+114 GAEGIYEYNSSIFAWR
-127 STGLSDSYA
+127 D
-136 PMRYVNGEWQ
+136 MRYNTETGKWQ
-146 YEGLKAPLLGSKWKP
+146 YDGGEFLWFGHEWK
-161 VEDSDWGSGKIYI
+161 DLDRSNWGSQGIRI
-174 TKLNALKIAVKR
+174 TKLNALKIATKH

-191 AAASD
+191 SANSD
-196 PTNPNRISI
+196 PANPNQISI
-205 IKFAGTKT
+205 ISYATESTVVKPLTSVSAADELKSAIDALSADGGTCSDQGMA
-213 NAVGND
+213 NA
-219 TYKEGGF
+219 K
-226 TYNYSQI
+226 S
-233 VQNLTDVNA
+233 
-242 NKEALKDVI
+242 
-251 GTSAK
+251 
-256 AASDTNPRGLTPGGA
+256 
-271 TQADFG
+271 
-277 MQHAQTVLANTDS
+277 VLADKT
-290 SRKKVAIMFTDGE
+290 RKRVAIMFTDGN
-303 PTSGNSFETAVAN
+303 PGLHGDFDCSDCLKVAN
-316 GAITT
+316 NTISTSREM
-321 AKALKD
+321 KKD
-327 SGTTIF
+327 GVIVY
-333 TVGCFSS
+333 TVGCFASKPAS
-340 TPSTNTTNYMNYVSS
+340 GSNSDNYMNFTSS

-363 TSGEASVSTKYYS
+363 TVGGEKAKDAKYYS
-376 TAATSVDLTGIFK
+376 VAATSTELTDIFES
-389 KISQEIGGASVTL
+389 ISQETGGATYQL
-402 TETTVLK
+402 TSSAVVQDVISE
-409 DTVSKYFDLDTD
+409 YFDLPVGTTKDDIHVYTQAFT
-421 GADAKAIKVHTETCT
+421 GTN
-436 AIDADGNPTAWSND
+436 ADGSRTWGSRTAYNAAVELDATAKKLRVSN
-450 NNPNQYKADVVG
+450 
-462 KTITVTGF
+462 F
-470 DYSANWVGSH
+470 DFSENWVGFH
-480 NGRPGGKKI
+480 TTVQGLQEARGRKLVI
-489 VLEIPIKPIDEKCWG
+489 VIPIEPIMDNCWG
-504 LGLPTND
+504 TDLPTNNAD
-511 AENSGIYV
+511 ESGIYV
-519 DNKPVAPFSVPTV
+519 GENPVAPFPVPTV
-532 NFPYYEIVHVKQN
+532 DYPYYEIVHVRMGT
-545 ADGTLS
+545 DGKPF
-551 YTGDTEETLGV
+551 YTGDQTNQV
-562 TVVPT
+562 IADPAAVNA
-567 ETLANRVRIE
+567 ANRVRITD
-577 NASATVDLTTKVP
+577 NTATVDLTKKVP
-590 NGYLYGGSFSNKECT
+590 AGYLYGGSFSNKECT
-605 IAQTYANGENPAS
+605 TAWSYGTESAKR
-618 FHPQNGATYYIWEA
+618 FHPQSGATYYIWEA

-650 QPNVIGFYL
+650 QPKVIGFYL

-672 FDVTDGSGNSI
+672 FDVTDGSGKSI

-690 AGGTALN
+690 SGSTALN

-717 TYKPGAG
+717 TYKPGEG

-738 SVPESAWATKGQKVV
+738 SVPESAWAAKDQKVV

-775 SDGPGSR
+775 SDGPGNR

-827 PIDPIDPFVPIDP
+827 PIDPVVPIDP

-845 PVDPVDPVE
+845 PVDPVE

>member
-25 ASAAEND
+25 AGAAEND

-79 GSMEELER
+79 GSMDDA
-87 STLYGWAYKY
+87 SSHWLYGWAYEE
-97 SDSFIEV
+97 SDSFIKV
-104 GSKGSMDALD
+104 SDKGNLEDLD
-114 TVYGAEEGVYVIK
+114 TVYGAAEGFYLLN
-127 STGLSDSYA
+127 STSLTNAYT
-136 PMRYVNGEWQ
+136 PMRYVNGTWQ
-146 YEGLKAPLLGSKWKP
+146 YCGIGKNWKDVSK
-161 VEDSDWGSGKIYI
+161 SNFGSGSIYI
-174 TKLNALKIAVKR
+174 TKLNALKLAVKH
-186 FIDSA
+186 FIDTA
-191 AAASD
+191 NAASD
-196 PTNPNRISI
+196 PAHPNRISI
-205 IKFAGTKT
+205 IKFAGTK
-213 NAVGND
+213 NSAIGND
-219 TYKEGGF
+219 TYKENGY

-233 VQNLTDVNA
+233 VQGLTDVNGNA
-242 NKEALKDVI
+242 STLKTKVD
-251 GTSAK
+251 SLQA
-256 AASDTNPRGLTPGGA
+256 RGA

-303 PTSGNSFETAVAN
+303 PTSGNSFELAVAN
-316 GAITT
+316 GAITA

-333 TVGCFSS
+333 TVGCFST
-340 TPSTNTTNYMNYVSS
+340 TPKTDPTTYMNYVSS

-363 TSGEASVSTKYYS
+363 TSGGASVSTKYYS
-376 TAATSVDLTGIFK
+376 TAATSVDLTSIFQT
-389 KISQEIGGASVTL
+389 ISQEIGGASVTL
-402 TETTVLK
+402 TATTVLK
-409 DTVSKYFDLDTD
+409 DTISDYFNLDESVD
-421 GADAKAIKVHTETCT
+421 GSRKIEVHTETCT

-489 VLEIPIKPIDEKCWG
+489 VLRIPIKPIDEKCWG

-519 DNKPVAPFSVPTV
+519 GENPVAPFPVPTV
-532 NFPYYEIVHVKQN
+532 DYPYYEIVHVRMGT
-545 ADGTLS
+545 DGKPF
-551 YTGDTEETLGV
+551 YTGDQTNQV
-562 TVVPT
+562 IADPAAVNA
-567 ETLANRVRIE
+567 ANRVRITD
-577 NASATVDLTTKVP
+577 NTATVDLTKKVP
-590 NGYLYGGSFSNKECT
+590 AGYLYGGSFSNKECT
-605 IAQTYANGENPAS
+605 TAWSYGTESAKR

-632 PVDYL
+632 PEVYL
-637 VPKSLSLSKTIDG
+637 VPKSLSLSKTTDG
-650 QPNVIGFYL
+650 TPNVVGFYL

-690 AGGTALN
+690 SDSVALN
-697 GGSGKVYQSL
+697 GSSSVYQSL
-707 TTVYTNGSSD
+707 TTKYTNGSSD
-717 TYKPGAG
+717 TYKPGEG
-724 VFAPLSASSYLACF
+724 VFKPLSASSYLACF
-738 SVPESAWATKGQKVV
+738 SVPSDAWAAKDKKVV

-775 SDGPGSR
+775 SDGPGNR
-782 VVKKIAETVSGSTI
+782 VVKMIAEAKSGSTI

-827 PIDPIDPFVPIDP
+827 PIDPIDPVVPIDP
-840 IDPVT
+840 VDPVT
-845 PVDPVDPVE
+845 PVDPVE

>member
-74 VLDVS
+74 VLDTS
-79 GSMEELER
+79 GSMEELEAA
-87 STLYGWAYKY
+87 TLYSWAYKY

-114 TVYGAEEGVYVIK
+114 TVYGAEEGVYMIR
-127 STGLSDSYA
+127 STSLSNSYA
-136 PMRYVNGEWQ
+136 PMRYIDGEWQ
-146 YEGLKAPLLGSKWKP
+146 YCGLGLNLKRKWKP

-470 DYSANWVGSH
+470 NYSANWVGSH

-511 AENSGIYV
+511 AENTGVYV
-519 DNKPVAPFSVPTV
+519 DGNSVAPFPVPTV
-532 NFPYYEIVHVKQN
+532 DYPYYEIVHVRMG
-545 ADGTLS
+545 ADGKPF
-551 YTGDTEETLGV
+551 YTGDQSDEV
-562 TVVPT
+562 IADPT
-567 ETLANRVRIE
+567 AVNAANRVRITD
-577 NASATVDLTTKVP
+577 NTATVDLTTKVP
-590 NGYLYGGSFSNKECT
+590 NGYLYGGSFSNPACT
-605 IAQTYANGENPAS
+605 TPWSYGTESAKS
-618 FHPQNGATYYIWEA
+618 FRPQNGATYYIWEA

-724 VFAPLSASSYLACF
+724 VFKPLSASSYLACF
-738 SVPESAWATKGQKVV
+738 SVPSDAWAAKDRKVV

-782 VVKKIAETVSGSTI
+782 MVKKIAETVSGSTI

-827 PIDPIDPFVPIDP
+827 PIDPVVPIDP

-845 PVDPVDPVE
+845 PVDPVE

>member
-32 GTTGGIKTH
+32 SDPSDEPSTGVNGLYMNKTVNDAH
-41 KEYNEETGYLTLE
+41 NELTLE
-54 AYVTGESQTQIVAQ
+54 AFVTGKSQTQIAKV
-68 PVDIAL
+68 PVDTAL

-79 GSMEELER
+79 GSMKEYITVGSKDNTTSLD
-87 STLYGWAYKY
+87 TLYG
-97 SDSFIEV
+97 
-104 GSKGSMDALD
+104 
-114 TVYGAEEGVYVIK
+114 GAEGIYEYNSSIFAWR
-127 STGLSDSYA
+127 D
-136 PMRYVNGEWQ
+136 MRYNTETGKWQ
-146 YEGLKAPLLGSKWKP
+146 YDGGEFLWFGHEWK
-161 VEDSDWGSGKIYI
+161 DLDRSNWGSQDIRI
-174 TKLNALKIAVKR
+174 TKLNALKIATKH

-191 AAASD
+191 SANSD
-196 PTNPNRISI
+196 PANPNQISI
-205 IKFAGTKT
+205 ISYATESTVVKPLTSVSAADELKSAIDALSADGGTCSDQGMA
-213 NAVGND
+213 NA
-219 TYKEGGF
+219 K
-226 TYNYSQI
+226 S
-233 VQNLTDVNA
+233 
-242 NKEALKDVI
+242 
-251 GTSAK
+251 
-256 AASDTNPRGLTPGGA
+256 
-271 TQADFG
+271 
-277 MQHAQTVLANTDS
+277 VLADKT
-290 SRKKVAIMFTDGE
+290 RKRVAIMFTDGN
-303 PTSGNSFETAVAN
+303 PGLHGDFDCSDCLKVAN
-316 GAITT
+316 NTISTSREM
-321 AKALKD
+321 KKD
-327 SGTTIF
+327 GVIVY
-333 TVGCFSS
+333 TVGCFASKPAS
-340 TPSTNTTNYMNYVSS
+340 GSNSDNYMNFTSS

-363 TSGEASVSTKYYS
+363 TVGGEKAKDAKYYS
-376 TAATSVDLTGIFK
+376 VAATSTELTDIFES
-389 KISQEIGGASVTL
+389 ISQETGGATYQL
-402 TETTVLK
+402 TSSAVVQDVISE
-409 DTVSKYFDLDTD
+409 YFDLPAGTTKDDIHVYTQAFT
-421 GADAKAIKVHTETCT
+421 GTN
-436 AIDADGNPTAWSND
+436 ADGSRTWGSRTAYNAAVELDATAKKLRVSN
-450 NNPNQYKADVVG
+450 
-462 KTITVTGF
+462 F
-470 DYSANWVGSH
+470 DFSENWVGFH
-480 NGRPGGKKI
+480 TTVQGLQEARGRKLVI
-489 VLEIPIKPIDEKCWG
+489 VIPIEPIMDNCWG
-504 LGLPTND
+504 TDLPTNNAD
-511 AENSGIYV
+511 ESGIYV
-519 DNKPVAPFSVPTV
+519 GENPVAPFPVPTV
-532 NFPYYEIVHVKQN
+532 DYPYYEIVHVRMG
-545 ADGTLS
+545 ADGKLV
-551 YTGDTEETLGV
+551 YTGDQTNQV
-562 TVVPT
+562 IADPAAVNA
-567 ETLANRVRIE
+567 ANRVRITD
-577 NASATVDLTTKVP
+577 NTATVDLTTRVP
-590 NGYLYGGSFSNKECT
+590 AGYLYGGSFSNPTCT
-605 IAQTYANGENPAS
+605 TPWSYGTESAKS
-618 FHPQNGATYYIWEA
+618 FRPQSGATYYIWEA

-666 YYQSAG
+666 NYQSAG
-672 FDVTDGSGNSI
+672 FDVTDGSGKSI

-690 AGGTALN
+690 SGSVPLN
-697 GGSGKVYQSL
+697 GSSSVYQSL
-707 TTVYTNGSSD
+707 TTKYTNGTSV
-717 TYKPGAG
+717 TYKPGEG

-738 SVPESAWATKGQKVV
+738 SVPSDAWAAKDKKVV

-827 PIDPIDPFVPIDP
+827 PIDPIDPVVPIDP

-845 PVDPVDPVE
+845 PVDPVDPVDPVE

-956 AGFVID
+956 AGFVIN

>member
-25 ASAAEND
+25 AGAAEND

-79 GSMEELER
+79 GSMDDA
-87 STLYGWAYKY
+87 SSHWLYGWAYEE
-97 SDSFIEV
+97 SDSFIKV
-104 GSKGSMDALD
+104 SDKGNLEDLD
-114 TVYGAEEGVYVIK
+114 TVYGAAEGFYLLN
-127 STGLSDSYA
+127 STSLTNAYT
-136 PMRYVNGEWQ
+136 PMRYVNGTWQ
-146 YEGLKAPLLGSKWKP
+146 YCGIGKNWKDVSK
-161 VEDSDWGSGKIYI
+161 SNFGSGSIYI
-174 TKLNALKIAVKR
+174 TKLNALKLAVKH
-186 FIDSA
+186 FIDTA
-191 AAASD
+191 NAASD
-196 PTNPNRISI
+196 PAHPNRISI
-205 IKFAGTKT
+205 IKFAGTK
-213 NAVGND
+213 NSAIGND
-219 TYKEGGF
+219 TYKENGY

-233 VQNLTDVNA
+233 VQGLTDVNGNA
-242 NKEALKDVI
+242 STLKTKVD
-251 GTSAK
+251 SLQA
-256 AASDTNPRGLTPGGA
+256 RGA

-303 PTSGNSFETAVAN
+303 PTSGNSFELAVAN
-316 GAITT
+316 GAITA

-333 TVGCFSS
+333 TVGCFST
-340 TPSTNTTNYMNYVSS
+340 TPKTDPTTYMNYVSS

-363 TSGEASVSTKYYS
+363 TSGGASVSTKYYS
-376 TAATSVDLTGIFK
+376 TAATSVDLTSIFQT
-389 KISQEIGGASVTL
+389 ISQEIGGASVTL
-402 TETTVLK
+402 TATTVLK
-409 DTVSKYFDLDTD
+409 DTISDYFNLDESVD
-421 GADAKAIKVHTETCT
+421 GSRKIEVHTETCT
-436 AIDADGNPTAWSND
+436 AIDADGNPTAWSNN

-489 VLEIPIKPIDEKCWG
+489 VLRIPIKPIDEKCWG

-519 DNKPVAPFSVPTV
+519 GENPVAPFPVPTV
-532 NFPYYEIVHVKQN
+532 DYPYYEIVHVRMGT
-545 ADGTLS
+545 DGKPF
-551 YTGDTEETLGV
+551 YTGDQTNQV
-562 TVVPT
+562 IADPAAVNA
-567 ETLANRVRIE
+567 ANRVRITD
-577 NASATVDLTTKVP
+577 NTATVDLTKKVP
-590 NGYLYGGSFSNKECT
+590 AGYLYGGSFSNKECT
-605 IAQTYANGENPAS
+605 TAWSYGTESAKR

-632 PVDYL
+632 PEVYL
-637 VPKSLSLSKTIDG
+637 VPKSLSLSKTTDG
-650 QPNVIGFYL
+650 TPNVVGFYL

-690 AGGTALN
+690 SDSVALN
-697 GGSGKVYQSL
+697 GSSSVYQSL
-707 TTVYTNGSSD
+707 TTKYTNGSSD
-717 TYKPGAG
+717 TYKPGEG
-724 VFAPLSASSYLACF
+724 VFKPLSASSYLACF
-738 SVPESAWATKGQKVV
+738 SVPSDAWAAKDKKVV

-775 SDGPGSR
+775 SDGPGNR
-782 VVKKIAETVSGSTI
+782 VVKMIAEAKSGSTI

-827 PIDPIDPFVPIDP
+827 PIDPIDPVVPIDP

-845 PVDPVDPVE
+845 PVDPVE

>member
-32 GTTGGIKTH
+32 GTTGGIKTD
-41 KEYNEETGYLTLE
+41 KKYDPESGYLTLE

-161 VEDSDWGSGKIYI
+161 VEDSVWGSGKIYI

-277 MQHAQTVLANTDS
+277 MQHAQTVLSNTDS
-290 SRKKVAIMFTDGE
+290 SRKKVVVMLTDGE

-363 TSGEASVSTKYYS
+363 TSEGASVSTKYYS

-402 TETTVLK
+402 TATTVLK

-421 GADAKAIKVHTETCT
+421 GVDAKAIKVHTETCT

-450 NNPNQYKADVVG
+450 NNEGQYQYVLDG

-489 VLEIPIKPIDEKCWG
+489 VLRIPIKPIDEKCWG

-551 YTGDTEETLGV
+551 YTGDTGETFGE

-577 NASATVDLTTKVP
+577 NASATVDLTAKVP

-618 FHPQNGATYYIWEA
+618 FRPQSGATYYIWEA

-672 FDVTDGSGNSI
+672 FDVTDGDGKAI

-690 AGGTALN
+690 SGSVALN

-707 TTVYTNGSSD
+707 TTVYTNGTSV
-717 TYKPGAG
+717 TYRPGDG
-724 VFAPLSASSYLACF
+724 VFKPLSASSYLACF
-738 SVPESAWATKGQKVV
+738 SVPESAWAAKDQKVV

-782 VVKKIAETVSGSTI
+782 VVKKIAEAESGSTI

-827 PIDPIDPFVPIDP
+827 PIDPIDPVVPIDP

-845 PVDPVDPVE
+845 PVDPVE

>member
-16 MILSVIPIT
+16 MVLSVIPIT

-74 VLDVS
+74 VLDTS
-79 GSMEELER
+79 GSMEELEAA
-87 STLYGWAYKY
+87 TLYSWAYKY

-114 TVYGAEEGVYVIK
+114 TVYGAEEGVYMIR
-127 STGLSDSYA
+127 STSLSNSYA
-136 PMRYVNGEWQ
+136 PMRYIDGEWQ
-146 YEGLKAPLLGSKWKP
+146 YCGLGLNLKRKWKP

-316 GAITT
+316 GAITA

-333 TVGCFSS
+333 TVGCFST
-340 TPSTNTTNYMNYVSS
+340 TPKTDPTTYMNYVSS

-363 TSGEASVSTKYYS
+363 TSGGASVSTKYYS
-376 TAATSVDLTGIFK
+376 TAATSADLTGIFK
-389 KISQEIGGASVTL
+389 KISQEVGGASVTL
-402 TETTVLK
+402 TATTVLK

-421 GADAKAIKVHTETCT
+421 GVDAKAIKVHTETCT

-519 DNKPVAPFSVPTV
+519 GENPVAPFPVPTV
-532 NFPYYEIVHVKQN
+532 DYPYYEIVHVRMGT
-545 ADGTLS
+545 DGKPF
-551 YTGDTEETLGV
+551 YTGDQTNQV
-562 TVVPT
+562 IADPAAVNA
-567 ETLANRVRIE
+567 ANRVRITD
-577 NASATVDLTTKVP
+577 NTATVDLTTRVP
-590 NGYLYGGSFSNKECT
+590 AGYLYGGSFSNPTCTTPWSYGKES
-605 IAQTYANGENPAS
+605 AKS
-618 FHPQNGATYYIWEA
+618 FRPQSGATYYIWEA

-637 VPKSLSLSKTIDG
+637 VPKSLSLSKTIEG

-659 LTGVDRL
+659 LTGVDRQ

-672 FDVTDGSGNSI
+672 FDVTDGNGDPI
-683 SITDVGE
+683 AITDVGE
-690 AGGTALN
+690 ADPVGLTGN
-697 GGSGKVYQSL
+697 SSSKVYKSL
-707 TTVYTNGSSD
+707 TTVYTNGTSA
-717 TYKPGAG
+717 TYKPGEG
-724 VFAPLSASSYLACF
+724 VFSALRADTSYLACF
-738 SVPESAWATKGQKVV
+738 SVPSDAWAAKDKKVV

-782 VVKKIAETVSGSTI
+782 VVKKIAETESGSTI

-827 PIDPIDPFVPIDP
+827 PIDPVVPIDP

-845 PVDPVDPVE
+845 PVDPVE

>member
-25 ASAAEND
+25 ASAAEHDSDPSD
-32 GTTGGIKTH
+32 GPSTGVNGLYMNKTVNSAH
-41 KEYNEETGYLTLE
+41 NELTLE
-54 AYVTGESQTQIVAQ
+54 AFVTGRSQTQVTTI
-68 PVDIAL
+68 PVDTAL

-79 GSMEELER
+79 GSM
-87 STLYGWAYKY
+87 
-97 SDSFIEV
+97 SDKIEV
-104 GSKGSMDALD
+104 AYGYDNLDKLD
-114 TVYGAEEGVYVIK
+114 TVYGGAEGIYTAK
-127 STGLSDSYA
+127 FKGYALGFTYTRDLRYDSA
-136 PMRYVNGEWQ
+136 AGQWQ
-146 YEGLKAPLLGSKWKP
+146 YYKETSIGGPAGWTVIGTNKFEMQSVK
-161 VEDSDWGSGKIYI
+161 I
-174 TKLNALKIAVKR
+174 TKLNAMKIATKH

-191 AAASD
+191 NANSD
-196 PTNPNRISI
+196 PANPNRISI
-205 IKFAGTKT
+205 ISYDSNST
-213 NAVGND
+213 
-219 TYKEGGF
+219 
-226 TYNYSQI
+226 I
-233 VQNLTDVNA
+233 VKQL
-242 NKEALKDVI
+242 
-251 GTSAK
+251 TSASSADELK
-256 AASDTNPRGLTPGGA
+256 AAIDALSADGA
-271 TQADFG
+271 TRADLG
-277 MQHAQTVLANTDS
+277 LQNAQTVLANTDS
-290 SRKKVAIMFTDGE
+290 SRKKVAIMFTDGS
-303 PTSGNSFETAVAN
+303 PTSTNGFEETVAN
-316 GAITT
+316 SAIAT

-327 SGTTIF
+327 QNTTIY
-333 TVGCFSS
+333 TVGCFDSKPEDSS
-340 TPSTNTTNYMNYVSS
+340 DQGKFMNYVSS
-355 NYPNATSL
+355 NYPDATSL
-363 TSGEASVSTKYYS
+363 TVGGKKVEDAKYYRVETTGS
-376 TAATSVDLTGIFK
+376 ELTDIFET
-389 KISQEIGGASVTL
+389 ISQETGGATYTL
-402 TETTVLK
+402 TSSAVVQDVISE
-409 DTVSKYFDLDTD
+409 YFDLPAGTTKDDIHVYTQAFT
-421 GADAKAIKVHTETCT
+421 GTN
-436 AIDADGNPTAWSND
+436 ADGSRTWGGRTAYNAAVELDVAAKKLRVSN
-450 NNPNQYKADVVG
+450 
-462 KTITVTGF
+462 F
-470 DYSANWVGSH
+470 DFSENWVGFH
-480 NGRPGGKKI
+480 TNADGDRTPHGCKLVI
-489 VLEIPIKPIDEKCWG
+489 VIPIEPIMDNCWG
-504 LGLPTND
+504 TDLPTNKED
-511 AENSGIYV
+511 ESGIYV
-519 DNKPVAPFSVPTV
+519 GENPVAPFPVPTV
-532 NFPYYEIVHVKQN
+532 DYPYYEIVHVRMGENGQPV
-545 ADGTLS
+545 
-551 YTGDTEETLGV
+551 YTGDKSNASIAD
-562 TVVPT
+562 PT
-567 ETLANRVRIE
+567 AVNADNRVRIRD
-577 NASATVDLTTKVP
+577 TDGPVDLTKKVP

-618 FHPQNGATYYIWEA
+618 FHPQSGATYYIWEA

-672 FDVTDGSGNSI
+672 FDVTDGDGKAI

-690 AGGTALN
+690 SGSTALN

-707 TTVYTNGSSD
+707 TTKYTNGTSV
-717 TYKPGAG
+717 TYTPGEG
-724 VFAPLSASSYLACF
+724 VFEPLSASSYLACF
-738 SVPESAWATKGQKVV
+738 SVPSDAWAAKDKKVV

-775 SDGPGSR
+775 SDGPGNR

-796 MPANTAVQML
+796 MPANTAAQML

-827 PIDPIDPFVPIDP
+827 PIDPIDPVVPIDP

-880 SSRLVSAGMHG
+880 SSRLVSAGMHD

-978 FLYGSTV
+978 FLYGSMV

>member
-32 GTTGGIKTH
+32 SDPSDGPSTGVNGLYMNKTVNDDYS
-41 KEYNEETGYLTLE
+41 ELTLE
-54 AYVTGESQTQIVAQ
+54 AFVTGKSQTQITKV
-68 PVDIAL
+68 PVDVAL

-79 GSMEELER
+79 
-87 STLYGWAYKY
+87 K
-97 SDSFIEV
+97 
-104 GSKGSMDALD
+104 SMDGEIQ
-114 TVYGAEEGVYVIK
+114 VSYG
-127 STGLSDSYA
+127 
-136 PMRYVNGEWQ
+136 
-146 YEGLKAPLLGSKWKP
+146 YEGLVDLDAEYGGGEGTYIAYFQHKVLGFWVDVPGGPWDLRYNTSTGKWEYDKM
-161 VEDSDWGSGKIYI
+161 VGGWTEIGSNSYKITDLKI
-174 TKLNALKIAVKR
+174 TKLNAMKIATKR

-191 AAASD
+191 NANSD
-196 PTNPNRISI
+196 PANPNRISI
-205 IKFAGTKT
+205 ISYANNSTVVK
-213 NAVGND
+213 
-219 TYKEGGF
+219 
-226 TYNYSQI
+226 S
-233 VQNLTDVNA
+233 LTDA
-242 NKEALKDVI
+242 
-251 GTSAK
+251 SAADELK
-256 AASDTNPRGLTPGGA
+256 AAIDTLSAYGA
-271 TQADFG
+271 TRADLG
-277 MQHAQTVLANTDS
+277 MENAQTVLSSTDS
-290 SRKKVAIMFTDGE
+290 SRKKVVIMFTDGS
-303 PTSGNSFETAVAN
+303 PTSTNGFETAVAN
-316 GAITT
+316 SAIGT

-327 SGTTIF
+327 QNTTIY
-333 TVGCFSS
+333 TVGCFDSKPEDSS
-340 TPSTNTTNYMNYVSS
+340 KQGRFMNYVSS
-355 NYPNATSL
+355 NYPKATDVDNDG
-363 TSGEASVSTKYYS
+363 GEVAPDPKYYS
-376 TAATSVDLTGIFK
+376 VAKTGSELTDIFQT
-389 KISQEIGGASVTL
+389 ISHETGGATYQL
-402 TETTVLK
+402 TSSAVVQDVISE
-409 DTVSKYFDLDTD
+409 YFDLPAGTTKNDIHVYTQAFT
-421 GADAKAIKVHTETCT
+421 GTN
-436 AIDADGNPTAWSND
+436 ADGSRTWGSRTAYNATVKLDVAAKKLRVSN
-450 NNPNQYKADVVG
+450 
-462 KTITVTGF
+462 F
-470 DYSANWVGSH
+470 DFSENWVGYHTNEMSERIAH
-480 NGRPGGKKI
+480 GCKLVI
-489 VLEIPIKPIDEKCWG
+489 VIPIKPIDEKCWG
-504 LGLPTND
+504 NVPTND
-511 AENSGIYV
+511 AANSGIYV
-519 DNKPVAPFSVPTV
+519 GENPVAPFPVPTV
-532 NFPYYEIVHVKQN
+532 NFPYYEIVHVQMG
-545 ADGTLS
+545 ADGQPV
-551 YTGDTEETLGV
+551 YTGDQSNKV
-562 TVVPT
+562 IADPAAVN
-567 ETLANRVRIE
+567 ADNRVRIRD
-577 NASATVDLTTKVP
+577 TDDPVDLTKKVP
-590 NGYLYGGSFSNKECT
+590 NGYLYGGSFSNPACT
-605 IAQTYANGENPAS
+605 IPWSYGTESAKS
-618 FHPQNGATYYIWEA
+618 FRPQNGATYYIWEA
-632 PVDYL
+632 PDVYL
-637 VPKSLSLSKTIDG
+637 VPKSLSLSKTING

-672 FDVTDGSGNSI
+672 FDVTDGSGKSI

-690 AGGTALN
+690 SGSVALN

-717 TYKPGAG
+717 TYMPGDG
-724 VFAPLSASSYLACF
+724 VFKPLSASSYLACF
-738 SVPESAWATKGQKVV
+738 SVPESAWAAKDQKVV

-782 VVKKIAETVSGSTI
+782 VVKMIAEAKNGSTI

-827 PIDPIDPFVPIDP
+827 PIDPIDPVVPIDP

-845 PVDPVDPVE
+845 PVDPVE

-935 GLFRSRNVKLYAA
+935 GLFRSRNVKFYAA

>member
-74 VLDVS
+74 VLDTS
-79 GSMEELER
+79 GSMEKKEHKDILWPE
-87 STLYGWAYKY
+87 AYY
-97 SDSFIEV
+97 YNEEYFIKV
-104 GSKGSMDALD
+104 GSRNSDLSELD
-114 TVYGAEEGVYVIK
+114 TVYGANTNREHPVYFIR
-127 STGLSDSYA
+127 STSSETITE
-136 PMRYVNGEWQ
+136 MRYANGQWEYYGWSLL
-146 YEGLKAPLLGSKWKP
+146 EGYHWKTLDKSKY
-161 VEDSDWGSGKIYI
+161 GSGDIFI
-174 TKLNALKIAVKR
+174 SKLDALKLAVR
-186 FIDSA
+186 NFIDA
-191 AAASD
+191 ANKASD
-196 PTNPNRISI
+196 PAHPNRISI
-205 IKFAGTKT
+205 IKFAGTK
-213 NAVGND
+213 NSAIGND
-219 TYKEGGF
+219 TYKENGN

-233 VQNLTDVNA
+233 VQNLTDVNGNA
-242 NKEALKDVI
+242 STLKTTVD
-251 GTSAK
+251 SLQA
-256 AASDTNPRGLTPGGA
+256 GGA
-271 TQADFG
+271 TRADFG
-277 MQHAQTVLANTDS
+277 MQLAQTVLANTDS

-316 GAITT
+316 GAITA

-333 TVGCFSS
+333 TVGCFST
-340 TPSTNTTNYMNYVSS
+340 TPKTDPTTYMNYVSS

-363 TSGEASVSTKYYS
+363 TSGGASVSTKYYS
-376 TAATSVDLTGIFK
+376 TAATSADLTGIFK
-389 KISQEIGGASVTL
+389 KISQEVGGASVTL
-402 TETTVLK
+402 TATTVLK
-409 DTVSKYFDLDTD
+409 DTISDYFNLDESVD
-421 GADAKAIKVHTETCT
+421 GSRKIEVHTETCT

-480 NGRPGGKKI
+480 NGQPGGKKI
-489 VLEIPIKPIDEKCWG
+489 VLRIPIKPIDEKCWG

-511 AENSGIYV
+511 AGNSGVYV
-519 DNKPVAPFSVPTV
+519 DGKSVAPFPVPTV
-532 NFPYYEIVHVKQN
+532 DYPYYEIVHVKQN

-551 YTGDTEETLGV
+551 YTGDTEETLGK

-577 NASATVDLTTKVP
+577 NASATVDLTKKVP
-590 NGYLYGGSFSNKECT
+590 AGYLYGGSFSNKECT

-618 FHPQNGATYYIWEA
+618 FHPQSGATYYIWEA
-632 PVDYL
+632 PEVYL
-637 VPKSLSLSKTIDG
+637 IPKSLSLSKTIEG

-666 YYQSAG
+666 NYQSAG

-683 SITDVGE
+683 SITDVDE
-690 AGGTALN
+690 AASTALN

-707 TTVYTNGSSD
+707 TTVYTNGTSV
-717 TYKPGAG
+717 TYMPGEG

-738 SVPESAWATKGQKVV
+738 SVPSDAWAAKDKKVV

-782 VVKKIAETVSGSTI
+782 VVKKIAEAESGSTI

-827 PIDPIDPFVPIDP
+827 PIDPIDPVVPIDP

-845 PVDPVDPVE
+845 PVDPVE

>member
-16 MILSVIPIT
+16 MILSVMPIT

-74 VLDVS
+74 VIDTS
-79 GSMEELER
+79 RSMEKLTPSVVWSWAWR
-87 STLYGWAYKY
+87 GDKSTFINVSDKENAYN
-97 SDSFIEV
+97 D
-104 GSKGSMDALD
+104 LD
-114 TVYGAEEGVYVIK
+114 TVYGAESGTYMLK
-127 STGLSDSYA
+127 SAPLEYA
-136 PMRYVNGEWQ
+136 PMRYENGEWQ
-146 YEGLKAPLLGSKWKP
+146 YCGSGRKWKSI
-161 VEDSDWGSGKIYI
+161 EKEGWGTGDIYI

-186 FIDSA
+186 FIDA
-191 AAASD
+191 AYAASD
-196 PTNPNRISI
+196 PAHPNRISI
-205 IKFAGTKT
+205 IKFAGDKIDTI
-213 NAVGND
+213 GND
-219 TYKEGGF
+219 RYDTSNSDTGWS
-226 TYNYSQI
+226 NYSQ
-233 VQNLTDVNA
+233 VVLGLTDVNA
-242 NKEALKDVI
+242 NASLLKDKVDI
-251 GTSAK
+251 LL
-256 AASDTNPRGLTPGGA
+256 ASGA
-271 TQADFG
+271 TRADFG
-277 MQHAQTVLANTDS
+277 MQHAQTVLEKTDS

-316 GAITT
+316 GAITA

-333 TVGCFSS
+333 TVGCFNS

-363 TSGEASVSTKYYS
+363 TSCGTAVEDAKYYS
-376 TAATSVDLTGIFK
+376 TATTSADLTSIFQT
-389 KISQEIGGASVTL
+389 ISQEIGGASVKL
-402 TETTVLK
+402 ESSTVLK
-409 DTVSKYFDLDTD
+409 DTISGYFDLDTTD
-421 GADAKAIKVHTETCT
+421 GVDAKKITVHTETCT
-436 AIDADGNPTAWSND
+436 GINADGNPTAWSND
-450 NNPNQYKADVVG
+450 NNEGQYQYVLDGKA
-462 KTITVTGF
+462 ITVTGF

-480 NGRPGGKKI
+480 NGQPGGKKI

-511 AENSGIYV
+511 AGNSGIYV
-519 DNKPVAPFSVPTV
+519 DGKSVAPFPVPTV
-532 NFPYYEIVHVKQN
+532 NFPYYEIVHVRMGDNGQPV
-545 ADGTLS
+545 
-551 YTGDTEETLGV
+551 YTGDLSNAV
-562 TVVPT
+562 IADPAAVNA
-567 ETLANRVRIE
+567 ANRVRITD
-577 NASATVDLTTKVP
+577 NTATVDLTTKVP
-590 NGYLYGGSFSNKECT
+590 NGYLYGGSFSD
-605 IAQTYANGENPAS
+605 PACKTPWSYGTESAKS
-618 FHPQNGATYYIWEA
+618 FRPQNGATYYIWEA
-632 PVDYL
+632 PDVYL

-672 FDVTDGSGNSI
+672 FDVTGGSGNSI

-690 AGGTALN
+690 DTPVALE
-697 GGSGKVYQSL
+697 GGSSNVYTSL

-724 VFAPLSASSYLACF
+724 VFKPLSASSYLACF
-738 SVPESAWATKGQKVV
+738 SVPSSAWAEAGKEIV

-782 VVKKIAETVSGSTI
+782 VVKKIAEAKSGSTI

-827 PIDPIDPFVPIDP
+827 PIDPIGPVVPIDP

>member
-32 GTTGGIKTH
+32 SDPSDEPSTGVNGLYMNKTVNDAH
-41 KEYNEETGYLTLE
+41 NELTLE
-54 AYVTGESQTQIVAQ
+54 AFVTGKSQTQIAKV
-68 PVDIAL
+68 PVDTAL

-79 GSMEELER
+79 GSMKEYITVGSKDNTTSLD
-87 STLYGWAYKY
+87 TLYG
-97 SDSFIEV
+97 
-104 GSKGSMDALD
+104 
-114 TVYGAEEGVYVIK
+114 GAEGIYEYNSSIFAWR
-127 STGLSDSYA
+127 D
-136 PMRYVNGEWQ
+136 MRYNTETGKWQ
-146 YEGLKAPLLGSKWKP
+146 YDGGQFLWFGHEWK
-161 VEDSDWGSGKIYI
+161 DLDRSNWGSQDIRI
-174 TKLNALKIAVKR
+174 TKLNALKIATKH

-191 AAASD
+191 SANSD
-196 PTNPNRISI
+196 PANPNQISI
-205 IKFAGTKT
+205 ISYATESTVVKPLTSVSAADELKSAIDALSADGGTCSDQGMANAKSMLADKT
-213 NAVGND
+213 
-219 TYKEGGF
+219 
-226 TYNYSQI
+226 
-233 VQNLTDVNA
+233 
-242 NKEALKDVI
+242 
-251 GTSAK
+251 
-256 AASDTNPRGLTPGGA
+256 
-271 TQADFG
+271 
-277 MQHAQTVLANTDS
+277 
-290 SRKKVAIMFTDGE
+290 RKRVAIMFTDGN
-303 PTSGNSFETAVAN
+303 PGLHGDFDCSDCLKVAN
-316 GAITT
+316 NTISTSREM
-321 AKALKD
+321 KKD
-327 SGTTIF
+327 GVIVY
-333 TVGCFSS
+333 TVGCFASKPAS
-340 TPSTNTTNYMNYVSS
+340 GSNSDNYMNFTSS

-363 TSGEASVSTKYYS
+363 TVGGEKAKDAKYYS
-376 TAATSVDLTGIFK
+376 VAATSTELTDIFES
-389 KISQEIGGASVTL
+389 ISQETGGATYQL
-402 TETTVLK
+402 TSSAVVQDVISE
-409 DTVSKYFDLDTD
+409 YFDLPAGTTKDDIHVYTQAFT
-421 GADAKAIKVHTETCT
+421 GTN
-436 AIDADGNPTAWSND
+436 ADGSRTWGSRTAYNAAVELDATAKKLRVSN
-450 NNPNQYKADVVG
+450 
-462 KTITVTGF
+462 F
-470 DYSANWVGSH
+470 DFSENWVGFH
-480 NGRPGGKKI
+480 TTVQGLQEARGRKLVI
-489 VLEIPIKPIDEKCWG
+489 VIPIEPIMDNCWG
-504 LGLPTND
+504 TDLPTND

-519 DNKPVAPFSVPTV
+519 GENPVAPFPVPTV
-532 NFPYYEIVHVKQN
+532 DYPYYEIVHVKQN

-551 YTGDTEETLGV
+551 YTGDTEKTLGE

-605 IAQTYANGENPAS
+605 TAWSYGTESAKS
-618 FHPQNGATYYIWEA
+618 FHPQSGATYYIWEA

-637 VPKSLSLSKTIDG
+637 VPKSLSLSKTIEG

-672 FDVTDGSGNSI
+672 FDVTDGDGKAI

-690 AGGTALN
+690 SGSTALN
-697 GGSGKVYQSL
+697 GSSSSVYQSL
-707 TTVYTNGSSD
+707 TTKYTNGTSV
-717 TYKPGAG
+717 TYKPGEG
-724 VFAPLSASSYLACF
+724 VFKPLSASSYLACF
-738 SVPESAWATKGQKVV
+738 SVPSDAWAAKDQKVV

-782 VVKKIAETVSGSTI
+782 VVKKIAEAESGSTI

-817 SENAPSASVD
+817 SENAPSASAD
-827 PIDPIDPFVPIDP
+827 PIDPIDPVVPIDP

-845 PVDPVDPVE
+845 PVDPVE

>member
-32 GTTGGIKTH
+32 SDPSDEPSTGVNGLYMNKTVNDAH
-41 KEYNEETGYLTLE
+41 NELTLE
-54 AYVTGESQTQIVAQ
+54 AFVTGKSQTQIAKV
-68 PVDIAL
+68 PVDTAL

-79 GSMEELER
+79 GSMKEYITVGSKDNTTSLD
-87 STLYGWAYKY
+87 TLYG
-97 SDSFIEV
+97 
-104 GSKGSMDALD
+104 
-114 TVYGAEEGVYVIK
+114 GAEGIYEYNSSIFAWR
-127 STGLSDSYA
+127 D
-136 PMRYVNGEWQ
+136 MRYNTETGKWQ
-146 YEGLKAPLLGSKWKP
+146 YDGGEFLWFGHEWK
-161 VEDSDWGSGKIYI
+161 DLDRSNWGSQDIRI
-174 TKLNALKIAVKR
+174 TKLNALKIATKH

-191 AAASD
+191 SANSD
-196 PTNPNRISI
+196 PANPNQISI
-205 IKFAGTKT
+205 ISYATESTVVKPLTSVSAADELKSAIDALSADGGTCSDQGMA
-213 NAVGND
+213 NA
-219 TYKEGGF
+219 K
-226 TYNYSQI
+226 S
-233 VQNLTDVNA
+233 
-242 NKEALKDVI
+242 
-251 GTSAK
+251 
-256 AASDTNPRGLTPGGA
+256 
-271 TQADFG
+271 
-277 MQHAQTVLANTDS
+277 VLADKT
-290 SRKKVAIMFTDGE
+290 RKRVAIMFTDGN
-303 PTSGNSFETAVAN
+303 PGLHGDFDCSDCLKVAN
-316 GAITT
+316 NTISTSREM
-321 AKALKD
+321 KKD
-327 SGTTIF
+327 GVIVY
-333 TVGCFSS
+333 TVGCFASKPAS
-340 TPSTNTTNYMNYVSS
+340 GSNSDNYMNFTSS

-363 TSGEASVSTKYYS
+363 TVGGEKAKDAKYYS
-376 TAATSVDLTGIFK
+376 VAATSTELTDIFES
-389 KISQEIGGASVTL
+389 ISQETGGATYQL
-402 TETTVLK
+402 TSSAVVQDVISE
-409 DTVSKYFDLDTD
+409 YFDLPAGTTKDDIHVYTQAFT
-421 GADAKAIKVHTETCT
+421 GTN
-436 AIDADGNPTAWSND
+436 ADGSRTWGSRTAYNAAVELDATAKKLRVSN
-450 NNPNQYKADVVG
+450 
-462 KTITVTGF
+462 F
-470 DYSANWVGSH
+470 DFSENWVGFH
-480 NGRPGGKKI
+480 TTVQGLQEARGRKLVI
-489 VLEIPIKPIDEKCWG
+489 VIPIEPIMDNCWG
-504 LGLPTND
+504 TDLPTNNAD
-511 AENSGIYV
+511 ESGIYV
-519 DNKPVAPFSVPTV
+519 GENPVAPFPVPTV
-532 NFPYYEIVHVKQN
+532 NFPYYEIVHVRMG
-545 ADGTLS
+545 ADGKLV
-551 YTGDTEETLGV
+551 YTGDQTNQV
-562 TVVPT
+562 IADPAAVNA
-567 ETLANRVRIE
+567 ANRVRITD
-577 NASATVDLTTKVP
+577 NTATVDLTKKVP
-590 NGYLYGGSFSNKECT
+590 AGYLYGGSFSNKECT

-618 FHPQNGATYYIWEA
+618 FHPQSGATYYIWEA

-637 VPKSLSLSKTIDG
+637 VPKSLSLSKTIEG

-672 FDVTDGSGNSI
+672 FDVTDGSGKSI

-690 AGGTALN
+690 SGSTALN

-717 TYKPGAG
+717 TYKPGEG
-724 VFAPLSASSYLACF
+724 VFKPLSASSYLACF
-738 SVPESAWATKGQKVV
+738 SVPSDAWAAKDKKVV

-827 PIDPIDPFVPIDP
+827 PIDPIDPVVPIDP

-845 PVDPVDPVE
+845 PVDPVE

>member
-16 MILSVIPIT
+16 MILSVMPIT
-25 ASAAEND
+25 ASAAEHDSDPSD
-32 GTTGGIKTH
+32 GPSTGVNGLYMNKTVNSAH
-41 KEYNEETGYLTLE
+41 NELTLE
-54 AYVTGESQTQIVAQ
+54 AFVTGRSQTQVTTV
-68 PVDIAL
+68 PVDTAL
-74 VLDVS
+74 VLDES
-79 GSMEELER
+79 GSM
-87 STLYGWAYKY
+87 
-97 SDSFIEV
+97 SDKIEV
-104 GSKGSMDALD
+104 AYGYDNLDKLD
-114 TVYGAEEGVYVIK
+114 TVYGGAEGIYTAK
-127 STGLSDSYA
+127 FKGYALGFTYTRDLRYDSA
-136 PMRYVNGEWQ
+136 AGQWQ
-146 YEGLKAPLLGSKWKP
+146 YYKETSIGGPAGWTVIGTNKFEMQSVK
-161 VEDSDWGSGKIYI
+161 I
-174 TKLNALKIAVKR
+174 TKLNAMKIATKH

-191 AAASD
+191 NANSD
-196 PTNPNRISI
+196 PANPNRISI
-205 IKFAGTKT
+205 ISYDSNST
-213 NAVGND
+213 
-219 TYKEGGF
+219 
-226 TYNYSQI
+226 I
-233 VQNLTDVNA
+233 VKQL
-242 NKEALKDVI
+242 
-251 GTSAK
+251 TSASAADELK
-256 AASDTNPRGLTPGGA
+256 AAIDALSADGA
-271 TQADFG
+271 TRADLG
-277 MQHAQTVLANTDS
+277 LQNAQTVLANTDS
-290 SRKKVAIMFTDGE
+290 SRKKVAILFTDGS
-303 PTSGNSFETAVAN
+303 PTSTNGFEEAVAN
-316 GAITT
+316 SAIAT

-327 SGTTIF
+327 QNTTIY
-333 TVGCFSS
+333 TVGCFGSKPEDTS
-340 TPSTNTTNYMNYVSS
+340 DQGKFMNYVSS
-355 NYPNATSL
+355 NYPDATSL
-363 TSGEASVSTKYYS
+363 TSGGAMVGDGKYYS
-376 TAATSVDLTGIFK
+376 VATTSSELTDIFQT
-389 KISQEIGGASVTL
+389 ISQETGGATYTL
-402 TETTVLK
+402 TSSAVVQDVISE
-409 DTVSKYFDLDTD
+409 YFDLPAGTTKDDIQVYTQAFT
-421 GADAKAIKVHTETCT
+421 GTN
-436 AIDADGNPTAWSND
+436 ADGSRTWGGRTAYNATVELDVAAKKLRVSN
-450 NNPNQYKADVVG
+450 
-462 KTITVTGF
+462 F
-470 DYSANWVGSH
+470 DFSENWVGFH
-480 NGRPGGKKI
+480 INADGDRTPHGCKLVI
-489 VLEIPIKPIDEKCWG
+489 VIPIKPIMDNCWG
-504 LGLPTND
+504 TDLPTNKAD
-511 AENSGIYV
+511 ESGIYV
-519 DNKPVAPFSVPTV
+519 GENPVAPFPVPTV
-532 NFPYYEIVHVKQN
+532 DYPYYEIVHVRMG
-545 ADGTLS
+545 ADGKPF
-551 YTGDTEETLGV
+551 YIGDQSDEV
-562 TVVPT
+562 IADPT
-567 ETLANRVRIE
+567 AVNAANRVRITD
-577 NASATVDLTTKVP
+577 NTATVDLTTKVP

-605 IAQTYANGENPAS
+605 TAWNYGTESAKS
-618 FHPQNGATYYIWEA
+618 FHPQSGATYYIWEA
-632 PVDYL
+632 PDVYL

-666 YYQSAG
+666 FYQSAG

-690 AGGTALN
+690 SGSTALN

-707 TTVYTNGSSD
+707 TTVYTNGTSV
-717 TYKPGAG
+717 TYKPGEG
-724 VFAPLSASSYLACF
+724 VFEPLSASSYLACF
-738 SVPESAWATKGQKVV
+738 SVPSDAWAAKDKKVV

-782 VVKKIAETVSGSTI
+782 VVKKIAEAESGSTI

-827 PIDPIDPFVPIDP
+827 PIDPIGPVVPIDP

-845 PVDPVDPVE
+845 PVDPVE

>member
-25 ASAAEND
+25 AGAAEND

-79 GSMEELER
+79 GSMEELKQY
-87 STLYGWAYKY
+87 SWTDIGWYWAYKE
-97 SDSFIEV
+97 SDSFIKV
-104 GSKGSMDALD
+104 TNRNDLNDLD
-114 TVYGAEEGVYVIK
+114 TVYGAAEGTYLLHSVTLWTHGKGY
-127 STGLSDSYA
+127 T
-136 PMRYVNGEWQ
+136 PMRYSGGEWQ
-146 YEGLKAPLLGSKWKP
+146 YLNKDKEWANVANS
-161 VEDSDWGSGKIYI
+161 SYGSGDIYI

-186 FIDSA
+186 FIDTA
-191 AAASD
+191 NAASD
-196 PTNPNRISI
+196 PAHPNRISI
-205 IKFAGTKT
+205 IKFAGDKK
-213 NAVGND
+213 D
-219 TYKEGGF
+219 TIGDERYDSSNTDSGWS
-226 TYNYSQI
+226 NYSQI
-233 VQNLTDVNA
+233 VQDLTNVNDNA
-242 NKEALKDVI
+242 STLKTTVD
-251 GTSAK
+251 SLL
-256 AASDTNPRGLTPGGA
+256 ASGA
-271 TQADFG
+271 TRADFG
-277 MQHAQTVLANTDS
+277 MQHAQTVLASTDS

-316 GAITT
+316 GAITA

-333 TVGCFSS
+333 TVGCFST
-340 TPSTNTTNYMNYVSS
+340 TPKTDPTTYMNYVSS

-363 TSGEASVSTKYYS
+363 TSGGASVSTKYYS
-376 TAATSVDLTGIFK
+376 TAATSADLTGIFK
-389 KISQEIGGASVTL
+389 KISQEVGGASVTL

-409 DTVSKYFDLDTD
+409 DTISDYFNLDESVD
-421 GADAKAIKVHTETCT
+421 GSRKIEVHTETCT
-436 AIDADGNPTAWSND
+436 AIDADGNPTAWQKDND
-450 NNPNQYKADVVG
+450 NTVYNVKTAG
-462 KTITVTGF
+462 KTITVEGF

-480 NGRPGGKKI
+480 NGQPGGKKI
-489 VLEIPIKPIDEKCWG
+489 VLRIPIKPIDEKCWG

-511 AENSGIYV
+511 AGNSGIYV

-551 YTGDTEETLGV
+551 YTGDTEETLGK

-577 NASATVDLTTKVP
+577 DASATVDLTSLVP
-590 NGYLYGGSFSNKECT
+590 AGYLYGGSFSNKECT
-605 IAQTYANGENPAS
+605 TAWSYGTESAKS
-618 FHPQNGATYYIWEA
+618 FRPQSGATYYIWEA
-632 PVDYL
+632 PDVYL
-637 VPKSLSLSKTIDG
+637 VPKSLSLSKTIGG

-659 LTGVDRL
+659 LTGVDRR

-672 FDVTDGSGNSI
+672 FDVTDGDGKAI

-690 AGGTALN
+690 SGSVALN
-697 GGSGKVYQSL
+697 GSSSVYQSL
-707 TTVYTNGSSD
+707 TTKYTNGTSV
-717 TYKPGAG
+717 TYRPGEG

-738 SVPESAWATKGQKVV
+738 SVPSDAWAAKDKKVV

-775 SDGPGSR
+775 SDGPGNR
-782 VVKKIAETVSGSTI
+782 VVKKIAEAESGSTI

-827 PIDPIDPFVPIDP
+827 PIDPVVPIDP

-845 PVDPVDPVE
+845 PVDPVE

>member
-32 GTTGGIKTH
+32 SDPSDEPSTGVNGLYMNKTVNDAH
-41 KEYNEETGYLTLE
+41 NELTLE
-54 AYVTGESQTQIVAQ
+54 AFVTGKSQTQIAKV
-68 PVDIAL
+68 PVDTAL

-79 GSMEELER
+79 GSMKEYITVGSKDNTTSLD
-87 STLYGWAYKY
+87 TLYG
-97 SDSFIEV
+97 
-104 GSKGSMDALD
+104 
-114 TVYGAEEGVYVIK
+114 GAEGIYEYNSSIFAWR
-127 STGLSDSYA
+127 D
-136 PMRYVNGEWQ
+136 MRYNTETGKWQ
-146 YEGLKAPLLGSKWKP
+146 YDGGQFLWFGHEWK
-161 VEDSDWGSGKIYI
+161 DLDRSNWGSQDIRI
-174 TKLNALKIAVKR
+174 TKLNALKIATKH

-191 AAASD
+191 SANSD
-196 PTNPNRISI
+196 PANPNQISI
-205 IKFAGTKT
+205 ISYATESTVVKPLTSVSAADELKSAIDALSADGGTCSDQGMA
-213 NAVGND
+213 NA
-219 TYKEGGF
+219 K
-226 TYNYSQI
+226 S
-233 VQNLTDVNA
+233 
-242 NKEALKDVI
+242 
-251 GTSAK
+251 
-256 AASDTNPRGLTPGGA
+256 
-271 TQADFG
+271 
-277 MQHAQTVLANTDS
+277 VLADKT
-290 SRKKVAIMFTDGE
+290 RKRVAIMFTDGN
-303 PTSGNSFETAVAN
+303 PGLHGDFDCSDCLKVAN
-316 GAITT
+316 NTISTSREM
-321 AKALKD
+321 KKD
-327 SGTTIF
+327 GVIVY
-333 TVGCFSS
+333 TVGCFASKPAS
-340 TPSTNTTNYMNYVSS
+340 GSNSDNYMNFTSS

-363 TSGEASVSTKYYS
+363 TVGGEKAKDAKYYS
-376 TAATSVDLTGIFK
+376 VAATSTELTDIFES
-389 KISQEIGGASVTL
+389 ISQETGGATYQL
-402 TETTVLK
+402 TSSAVVQDVISE
-409 DTVSKYFDLDTD
+409 YFDLPAGTTKDDIHVYTQAFT
-421 GADAKAIKVHTETCT
+421 GTN
-436 AIDADGNPTAWSND
+436 ADGSRTWGSRTAYNAAVELDATAKKLRVSN
-450 NNPNQYKADVVG
+450 
-462 KTITVTGF
+462 F
-470 DYSANWVGSH
+470 DFSENWVGFH
-480 NGRPGGKKI
+480 TTVQGLQEARGRKLVI
-489 VLEIPIKPIDEKCWG
+489 VIPIEPIMDNCWG
-504 LGLPTND
+504 TDLPTNNAD
-511 AENSGIYV
+511 ESGIYV
-519 DNKPVAPFSVPTV
+519 GENPVAPFPVPTV
-532 NFPYYEIVHVKQN
+532 DYPYYEIVHVRMGDNGQPV
-545 ADGTLS
+545 
-551 YTGDTEETLGV
+551 YTGDLSNAV
-562 TVVPT
+562 IADPAAVNA
-567 ETLANRVRIE
+567 ANRVRITD
-577 NASATVDLTTKVP
+577 NTATVDLTSLVP
-590 NGYLYGGSFSNKECT
+590 AGYLYGGSFSNKECT
-605 IAQTYANGENPAS
+605 TAWSYGTESAKR

-637 VPKSLSLSKTIDG
+637 VPKSLSLSKTIEG

-672 FDVTDGSGNSI
+672 FDVTDGDSKAI

-690 AGGTALN
+690 SGSTALN

-707 TTVYTNGSSD
+707 TTKYTNGTSV
-717 TYKPGAG
+717 TYKPGEG

-738 SVPESAWATKGQKVV
+738 SVPSDAWAAKDKKVV

-775 SDGPGSR
+775 SDGPGNR
-782 VVKKIAETVSGSTI
+782 VVKMIAEAKSGSTI

-827 PIDPIDPFVPIDP
+827 PIDPIGPVVPIDP

-845 PVDPVDPVE
+845 PVDPVE

>member
-25 ASAAEND
+25 AGAAEND

-79 GSMEELER
+79 GSMDDA
-87 STLYGWAYKY
+87 SSHWLYGWAYEE
-97 SDSFIEV
+97 SDSFIKV
-104 GSKGSMDALD
+104 SDKGNLEDLD
-114 TVYGAEEGVYVIK
+114 TVYGAAEGFYLLN
-127 STGLSDSYA
+127 STSLTNAYT
-136 PMRYVNGEWQ
+136 PMRYVNGTWQ
-146 YEGLKAPLLGSKWKP
+146 YCGIGKNWKDVSK
-161 VEDSDWGSGKIYI
+161 SNFGSGSIYI
-174 TKLNALKIAVKR
+174 TKLNALKLAVKH
-186 FIDSA
+186 FIDTA
-191 AAASD
+191 NAASD
-196 PTNPNRISI
+196 PAHPNRISI
-205 IKFAGTKT
+205 IKFAGTK
-213 NAVGND
+213 NSAIGND
-219 TYKEGGF
+219 TYKENGY

-233 VQNLTDVNA
+233 VQGLTDVNGNA
-242 NKEALKDVI
+242 STLKTKVD
-251 GTSAK
+251 SLQA
-256 AASDTNPRGLTPGGA
+256 RGA

-290 SRKKVAIMFTDGE
+290 SRKKVAIMFTDGD
-303 PTSGNSFETAVAN
+303 PTSQKYFEADVAN
-316 GAITT
+316 SAIGT

-327 SGTTIF
+327 QNTTIY
-333 TVGCFSS
+333 TVGCFGSKPEDSS
-340 TPSTNTTNYMNYVSS
+340 DKGKFMNYVSS
-355 NYPNATSL
+355 NYPDATSL
-363 TSGEASVSTKYYS
+363 TSGGAMVGDGKYYS
-376 TAATSVDLTGIFK
+376 VATTGSELTDIFQT
-389 KISQEIGGASVTL
+389 ISQETGGATYTL
-402 TETTVLK
+402 TSSAVVQDVISE
-409 DTVSKYFDLDTD
+409 YFDLPANT
-421 GADAKAIKVHTETCT
+421 TENDIHVYTQAFAGT
-436 AIDADGNPTAWSND
+436 NADGSRTWGSRTAYNATVELNVAAKKLRVSN
-450 NNPNQYKADVVG
+450 
-462 KTITVTGF
+462 F
-470 DYSANWVGSH
+470 DFSENWVGFH
-480 NGRPGGKKI
+480 INADGDRTPHGCKLVI
-489 VLEIPIKPIDEKCWG
+489 VIPIEEIKDKCWG
-504 LGLPTND
+504 DVPTND
-511 AENSGIYV
+511 AANSGIYV
-519 DNKPVAPFSVPTV
+519 DGKSVAPFPVPTV
-532 NFPYYEIVHVKQN
+532 NFPYYEIVHVKLD
-545 ADGTLS
+545 AEGELT
-551 YTGDTEETLGV
+551 YTGDTEETLGK

-577 NASATVDLTTKVP
+577 DASATVDLTSLVP
-590 NGYLYGGSFSNKECT
+590 AGYLYGGSFSNKECT
-605 IAQTYANGENPAS
+605 TPWSYGTESAKS
-618 FHPQNGATYYIWEA
+618 FRPQSGATYYIWEA
-632 PVDYL
+632 PDVYL
-637 VPKSLSLSKTIDG
+637 VPKSLSLSKTIEG

-659 LTGVDRL
+659 LTGVDRR

-672 FDVTDGSGNSI
+672 FDVTDGDGKAI

-690 AGGTALN
+690 SGSVALN
-697 GGSGKVYQSL
+697 GSSSVYQSL
-707 TTVYTNGSSD
+707 TTKYTNGTSV
-717 TYKPGAG
+717 TYRPGEG

-738 SVPESAWATKGQKVV
+738 SVPSDAWAAKDKKVV

-775 SDGPGSR
+775 SDGPGNR
-782 VVKKIAETVSGSTI
+782 VVKKIAEAKSGSTI

-827 PIDPIDPFVPIDP
+827 PIDPVVPIDP

-845 PVDPVDPVE
+845 PVDPVE

>member
-25 ASAAEND
+25 AGAAEND

-79 GSMEELER
+79 GSMDDA
-87 STLYGWAYKY
+87 SSHWLYGWAYEE
-97 SDSFIEV
+97 SDSFIKV
-104 GSKGSMDALD
+104 SDKGNLEDLD
-114 TVYGAEEGVYVIK
+114 TVYGAAEGFYLLN
-127 STGLSDSYA
+127 STSLTNAYT
-136 PMRYVNGEWQ
+136 PMRYVNGTWQ
-146 YEGLKAPLLGSKWKP
+146 YCGIGKNWKDVSK
-161 VEDSDWGSGKIYI
+161 SNFGSGSIYI
-174 TKLNALKIAVKR
+174 TKLNALKLAVKH
-186 FIDSA
+186 FIDTA
-191 AAASD
+191 NAASD
-196 PTNPNRISI
+196 PAHPNRISI
-205 IKFAGTKT
+205 IKFAGTK
-213 NAVGND
+213 NSAIGND
-219 TYKEGGF
+219 TYKENGY

-233 VQNLTDVNA
+233 VQGLTDVNGNA
-242 NKEALKDVI
+242 STLKTKVD
-251 GTSAK
+251 SLQA
-256 AASDTNPRGLTPGGA
+256 RGA

-303 PTSGNSFETAVAN
+303 PTSGNSFELAVAN
-316 GAITT
+316 GAITA

-333 TVGCFSS
+333 TVGCFST
-340 TPSTNTTNYMNYVSS
+340 TPKTDPTTYMNYVSS

-363 TSGEASVSTKYYS
+363 TSGGASVSTKYYS
-376 TAATSVDLTGIFK
+376 TAATSVDLTSIFQT
-389 KISQEIGGASVTL
+389 ISQEIGGASVTL
-402 TETTVLK
+402 TATTVLK
-409 DTVSKYFDLDTD
+409 DTISDYFNLDESVD
-421 GADAKAIKVHTETCT
+421 GSRKIEVHTETCT

-489 VLEIPIKPIDEKCWG
+489 VLRIPIKPIDEKCWG

-519 DNKPVAPFSVPTV
+519 GENPVAPFPVPTV
-532 NFPYYEIVHVKQN
+532 DYPYYEIVHVRMGT
-545 ADGTLS
+545 DGKPF
-551 YTGDTEETLGV
+551 YTGDQTNQV
-562 TVVPT
+562 IADPAAVNA
-567 ETLANRVRIE
+567 ANRVRITD
-577 NASATVDLTTKVP
+577 NTATVDLTKKVP
-590 NGYLYGGSFSNKECT
+590 AGYLYGGSFSNKECT
-605 IAQTYANGENPAS
+605 TAWSYGTESAKR

-632 PVDYL
+632 PEVYL
-637 VPKSLSLSKTIDG
+637 VPKSLSLSKTTDG
-650 QPNVIGFYL
+650 TPNVVGFYL

-690 AGGTALN
+690 SDSVALN
-697 GGSGKVYQSL
+697 GSSSVYQSL
-707 TTVYTNGSSD
+707 TTKYTNGSSD
-717 TYKPGAG
+717 TYKPGEG
-724 VFAPLSASSYLACF
+724 VFKPLSASSYLACF
-738 SVPESAWATKGQKVV
+738 SVPSDAWAAKDKKVV
-753 FTPYWITLDGM
+753 FTPYWITLDCM
-764 KVTGTTTRTCQ
+764 KVTGTMTRTCQ
-775 SDGPGSR
+775 TDGPGNR
-782 VVKKIAETVSGSTI
+782 VVKMIAEAKSGSTI

-827 PIDPIDPFVPIDP
+827 PIDPIDPVVPIDP

-845 PVDPVDPVE
+845 PVDPVE

>member
-25 ASAAEND
+25 ASAAEHD
-32 GTTGGIKTH
+32 GTAGGIKTD
-41 KEYNEETGYLTLE
+41 KKYDPESGYLTLE
-54 AYVTGESQTQIVAQ
+54 AYVTGESQTQVVAQ

-74 VLDVS
+74 VLDTS
-79 GSMEELER
+79 GSMEKKEHKDFLWPE
-87 STLYGWAYKY
+87 AYY
-97 SDSFIEV
+97 YNEEYFIKV
-104 GSKGSMDALD
+104 GSRNNDLSELD
-114 TVYGAEEGVYVIK
+114 TVYGANTNREHPVYFIR
-127 STGLSDSYA
+127 STSSETITE
-136 PMRYVNGEWQ
+136 MRYANGRWEYYGWSFG
-146 YEGLKAPLLGSKWKP
+146 EGYHWKTLDKSKY
-161 VEDSDWGSGKIYI
+161 GSGDIFI
-174 TKLNALKIAVKR
+174 SKLDALKLAVRK
-186 FIDSA
+186 FIDTA
-191 AAASD
+191 NAASD
-196 PTNPNRISI
+196 PAHPNRISI
-205 IKFAGTKT
+205 IKFAGTK
-213 NAVGND
+213 NSAIGNN
-219 TYKEGGF
+219 TYKENGN
-226 TYNYSQI
+226 TYNFSQI
-233 VQNLTDVNA
+233 VQDLTDVNGNA
-242 NKEALKDVI
+242 STLKTTVD
-251 GTSAK
+251 SLQA
-256 AASDTNPRGLTPGGA
+256 GGA

-277 MQHAQTVLANTDS
+277 MQLAQTVLANTDS

-303 PTSGNSFETAVAN
+303 PTSGNSFETDVAN
-316 GAITT
+316 GAITA
-321 AKALKD
+321 AKALKGN
-327 SGTTIF
+327 GTTIF
-333 TVGCFSS
+333 TVGCFST
-340 TPSTNTTNYMNYVSS
+340 TPKTDPTTYMNYVSS

-363 TSGEASVSTKYYS
+363 TSGGASVSTKYYS
-376 TAATSVDLTGIFK
+376 TAATSVDLTSIFQT
-389 KISQEIGGASVTL
+389 ISQEIGGASVKL
-402 TETTVLK
+402 ESSTVLK
-409 DTVSKYFDLDTD
+409 DTISGYFDLDESVDDSRKIT
-421 GADAKAIKVHTETCT
+421 VHTETCT
-436 AIDADGNPTAWSND
+436 AINADGNPTAWQKDND
-450 NNPNQYKADVVG
+450 NTVYNVKTAG
-462 KTITVTGF
+462 KTITVEGF

-480 NGRPGGKKI
+480 SGKAGGKKI
-489 VLEIPIKPIDEKCWG
+489 VLRIPIKPIDSECWG

-511 AENSGIYV
+511 AEKTGIY
-519 DNKPVAPFSVPTV
+519 DKDGNPVAPFPVPTV
-532 NFPYYEIVHVKQN
+532 DYPYYEIVHVQMG
-545 ADGTLS
+545 ADGKLV
-551 YTGDTEETLGV
+551 YTGDESKASITD
-562 TVVPT
+562 PT
-567 ETLANRVRIE
+567 AVNADNRVRITD
-577 NASATVDLTTKVP
+577 NTATVDLTARVP
-590 NGYLYGGSFSNKECT
+590 AGYLYGGSFSNKECT
-605 IAQTYANGENPAS
+605 EAQTYANGESPAS
-618 FHPQNGATYYIWEA
+618 FHPQSEQTYYIWEA
-632 PVDYL
+632 PDVYL
-637 VPKSLSLSKTIDG
+637 IPKSLSLSKTIDG
-650 QPNVIGFYL
+650 QPKVIGFYL

-666 YYQSAG
+666 NYQSAG
-672 FDVTDGSGNSI
+672 FDVTDGDGKAI

-690 AGGTALN
+690 SGSVPLN
-697 GGSGKVYQSL
+697 GSSSVYQSL
-707 TTVYTNGSSD
+707 TTKYTNGTSV
-717 TYKPGAG
+717 TYKPGEG
-724 VFAPLSASSYLACF
+724 VFKPLSASSYLSCF
-738 SVPESAWATKGQKVV
+738 SVPSSAWAEAGKEIV

-764 KVTGTTTRTCQ
+764 KVTGIKTRTCK
-775 SDGPGSR
+775 SLGDGNRKVPMTGELETGS
-782 VVKKIAETVSGSTI
+782 VIT
-796 MPANTAVQML
+796 PANAAVQML

-827 PIDPIDPFVPIDP
+827 PIDPIDPVVPIDP

-845 PVDPVDPVE
+845 PVDPVE

>member
-32 GTTGGIKTH
+32 SDPSDEPSTGVNGLYMNKTVNDAH
-41 KEYNEETGYLTLE
+41 NELTLE
-54 AYVTGESQTQIVAQ
+54 AFVTGKSQTQIAKV
-68 PVDIAL
+68 PVDTAL

-79 GSMEELER
+79 GSMKEYITVGSKDNTTSLD
-87 STLYGWAYKY
+87 TLYG
-97 SDSFIEV
+97 
-104 GSKGSMDALD
+104 
-114 TVYGAEEGVYVIK
+114 GAEGIYEYNSSIFAWR
-127 STGLSDSYA
+127 D
-136 PMRYVNGEWQ
+136 MRYNTETGKWQ
-146 YEGLKAPLLGSKWKP
+146 YDGGEFLWFGHEWK
-161 VEDSDWGSGKIYI
+161 DLDRSNWGSQDIRI
-174 TKLNALKIAVKR
+174 TKLNALKIATKH

-191 AAASD
+191 SANSD
-196 PTNPNRISI
+196 PANPNQISI
-205 IKFAGTKT
+205 ISYATESTVVKPLTSVSAADELKSAIDALSADGGTCSDQGMA
-213 NAVGND
+213 NA
-219 TYKEGGF
+219 K
-226 TYNYSQI
+226 S
-233 VQNLTDVNA
+233 
-242 NKEALKDVI
+242 
-251 GTSAK
+251 
-256 AASDTNPRGLTPGGA
+256 
-271 TQADFG
+271 
-277 MQHAQTVLANTDS
+277 VLADKT
-290 SRKKVAIMFTDGE
+290 RKRVAIMFTDGN
-303 PTSGNSFETAVAN
+303 PGLHGDFDCSDCLKVAN
-316 GAITT
+316 NTISTSREM
-321 AKALKD
+321 KKD
-327 SGTTIF
+327 GVIVY
-333 TVGCFSS
+333 TVGCFASKPAS
-340 TPSTNTTNYMNYVSS
+340 GSNSDNYMNFTSS

-363 TSGEASVSTKYYS
+363 TVGGEKAKDAKYYS
-376 TAATSVDLTGIFK
+376 VAATSTELTDIFES
-389 KISQEIGGASVTL
+389 ISQETGGATYQL
-402 TETTVLK
+402 TSSAVVQDVISE
-409 DTVSKYFDLDTD
+409 YFDLPAGTTKDDIHVYTQAFT
-421 GADAKAIKVHTETCT
+421 GTN
-436 AIDADGNPTAWSND
+436 ADGSRTWGSRTAYNAAVELDATAKKLRVSN
-450 NNPNQYKADVVG
+450 
-462 KTITVTGF
+462 F
-470 DYSANWVGSH
+470 DFSENWVGFH
-480 NGRPGGKKI
+480 TTVQGLQEARGRKLVI
-489 VLEIPIKPIDEKCWG
+489 VIPIEPIMDNCWG
-504 LGLPTND
+504 TDLPTNNAD
-511 AENSGIYV
+511 ESGIYV
-519 DNKPVAPFSVPTV
+519 GENPVAPFPVPTV
-532 NFPYYEIVHVKQN
+532 DYPYYEIVHVRMGTDGKPFYIGDQTSQVIADPAAVN
-545 ADGTLS
+545 A
-551 YTGDTEETLGV
+551 
-562 TVVPT
+562 
-567 ETLANRVRIE
+567 ANRVRITD
-577 NASATVDLTTKVP
+577 NTATVDLTKKVP
-590 NGYLYGGSFSNKECT
+590 AGYLYGGSFSNKECT
-605 IAQTYANGENPAS
+605 TPWSYGMESAKS
-618 FHPQNGATYYIWEA
+618 FHPQSGATYYIWEA

-637 VPKSLSLSKTIDG
+637 VPKSLSLSKTIEG

-672 FDVTDGSGNSI
+672 FDVTDGDGKAI

-690 AGGTALN
+690 DTPVALE
-697 GGSGKVYQSL
+697 GGSSNVYTSL
-707 TTVYTNGSSD
+707 TTVYTNGTSV
-717 TYKPGAG
+717 TYKPGEG
-724 VFAPLSASSYLACF
+724 VFKPLSASSYLACF
-738 SVPESAWATKGQKVV
+738 SVPSDAWAAKDKKVV

-782 VVKKIAETVSGSTI
+782 VVKKIAEAKSGSTI

-827 PIDPIDPFVPIDP
+827 PIDPVVPIDP

-845 PVDPVDPVE
+845 PVDPVE

>member
-25 ASAAEND
+25 AGAAEND

-79 GSMEELER
+79 GSMKEYITVGSKDNTTSLD
-87 STLYGWAYKY
+87 TLYG
-97 SDSFIEV
+97 
-104 GSKGSMDALD
+104 
-114 TVYGAEEGVYVIK
+114 GAEGIYEYNSSIFAWR
-127 STGLSDSYA
+127 D
-136 PMRYVNGEWQ
+136 MRYNTETGKWQ
-146 YEGLKAPLLGSKWKP
+146 YDGGQFLWFGHEWK
-161 VEDSDWGSGKIYI
+161 DLDRSNWGSQDIRI
-174 TKLNALKIAVKR
+174 TKLNALKIATKH

-191 AAASD
+191 SANSD
-196 PTNPNRISI
+196 PANPNQISI
-205 IKFAGTKT
+205 ISYATESTVVKPLTSVSAADELKSAIDALSADGGTCSDQGMA
-213 NAVGND
+213 NA
-219 TYKEGGF
+219 K
-226 TYNYSQI
+226 S
-233 VQNLTDVNA
+233 
-242 NKEALKDVI
+242 
-251 GTSAK
+251 
-256 AASDTNPRGLTPGGA
+256 
-271 TQADFG
+271 
-277 MQHAQTVLANTDS
+277 VLADKT
-290 SRKKVAIMFTDGE
+290 RKRVAIMFTDGN
-303 PTSGNSFETAVAN
+303 PGLHGDFDCSDCLKVAN
-316 GAITT
+316 NTISTSREM
-321 AKALKD
+321 KKD
-327 SGTTIF
+327 GVIVY
-333 TVGCFSS
+333 TVGCFASKPAS
-340 TPSTNTTNYMNYVSS
+340 GSNSDNYMNFTSS

-363 TSGEASVSTKYYS
+363 TVGGEKAKDAKYYS
-376 TAATSVDLTGIFK
+376 VAATSTELTDIFES
-389 KISQEIGGASVTL
+389 ISQETGGATYQL
-402 TETTVLK
+402 TSSAVVQDVISE
-409 DTVSKYFDLDTD
+409 YFDLPAGTTKDDIHVYTQAFT
-421 GADAKAIKVHTETCT
+421 GTN
-436 AIDADGNPTAWSND
+436 ADGSRTWGSRTAYNAAVELDATAKKLRVSN
-450 NNPNQYKADVVG
+450 
-462 KTITVTGF
+462 F
-470 DYSANWVGSH
+470 DFSENWVGFH
-480 NGRPGGKKI
+480 TTVQGLQEARGRKLVI
-489 VLEIPIKPIDEKCWG
+489 VIPIEPIMDNCWG
-504 LGLPTND
+504 TDLPTNNAD
-511 AENSGIYV
+511 ESGIYV
-519 DNKPVAPFSVPTV
+519 GENPVAPFPVPTV
-532 NFPYYEIVHVKQN
+532 DYPYYEIVHVRMGTDGKPFYIGDQTSQVIADPAAVN
-545 ADGTLS
+545 A
-551 YTGDTEETLGV
+551 
-562 TVVPT
+562 
-567 ETLANRVRIE
+567 ANRVRITD
-577 NASATVDLTTKVP
+577 NTATVDLTKKVP
-590 NGYLYGGSFSNKECT
+590 AGYLYGGSFSNKECT
-605 IAQTYANGENPAS
+605 TPWSYGMESAKS
-618 FHPQNGATYYIWEA
+618 FHPQSGATYYIWEA

-637 VPKSLSLSKTIDG
+637 VPKSLSLSKTIEG

-672 FDVTDGSGNSI
+672 FDVTDGDGKAI

-690 AGGTALN
+690 DTPVALE
-697 GGSGKVYQSL
+697 GGSSNVYTSL
-707 TTVYTNGSSD
+707 TTVYTNGTSD
-717 TYKPGAG
+717 TYKPGEG
-724 VFAPLSASSYLACF
+724 VFKPLSASSYLACF
-738 SVPESAWATKGQKVV
+738 SVPSDAWAAKDKKVV

-782 VVKKIAETVSGSTI
+782 VVKKIAEAKSGSTI

-845 PVDPVDPVE
+845 PVDPVE

>member
-32 GTTGGIKTH
+32 SDPSDEPSTGVNGLYMNKTVNDAH
-41 KEYNEETGYLTLE
+41 NELTLE
-54 AYVTGESQTQIVAQ
+54 AFVTGKSQTQIAKV
-68 PVDIAL
+68 PVDTAL

-79 GSMEELER
+79 GSMEELKQY
-87 STLYGWAYKY
+87 SWTDIGWYWAYKE
-97 SDSFIEV
+97 SDSFIKV
-104 GSKGSMDALD
+104 TNRNDLNDLD
-114 TVYGAEEGVYVIK
+114 TVYGAAEGTYLLHSVTLWTHGKGY
-127 STGLSDSYA
+127 T
-136 PMRYVNGEWQ
+136 PMRYSGGEWQ
-146 YEGLKAPLLGSKWKP
+146 YLNKDKEWANVANS
-161 VEDSDWGSGKIYI
+161 SYGSGDIYI

-186 FIDSA
+186 FIDTA
-191 AAASD
+191 NAASD
-196 PTNPNRISI
+196 PAHPNRISI
-205 IKFAGTKT
+205 IKFAGDKK
-213 NAVGND
+213 D
-219 TYKEGGF
+219 TIGDERYDSSNTDSGWS
-226 TYNYSQI
+226 NYSQI
-233 VQNLTDVNA
+233 VQDLTNVNDNA
-242 NKEALKDVI
+242 STLKTTVD
-251 GTSAK
+251 SLL
-256 AASDTNPRGLTPGGA
+256 ASGA
-271 TQADFG
+271 TRADFG
-277 MQHAQTVLANTDS
+277 MQHAQTVLASTDS

-316 GAITT
+316 GAITA

-333 TVGCFSS
+333 TVGCFST
-340 TPSTNTTNYMNYVSS
+340 TPKTDPTTYMNYVSS

-363 TSGEASVSTKYYS
+363 TSGGASVSTKYYS
-376 TAATSVDLTGIFK
+376 TAATSADLTGIFK
-389 KISQEIGGASVTL
+389 KISQEVGGASVTL

-409 DTVSKYFDLDTD
+409 DTISDYFNLDESVD
-421 GADAKAIKVHTETCT
+421 GSRKIEVHTETCT
-436 AIDADGNPTAWSND
+436 AIDADGNPTAWQKDND
-450 NNPNQYKADVVG
+450 NTVYNVKTAG
-462 KTITVTGF
+462 KTITVEGF

-480 NGRPGGKKI
+480 NGQPGGKKI
-489 VLEIPIKPIDEKCWG
+489 VLRIPIKPIDEKCWG

-511 AENSGIYV
+511 AGNSGIYV

-551 YTGDTEETLGV
+551 YTGDTEETLGE

-590 NGYLYGGSFSNKECT
+590 NRYLYGGSFSD
-605 IAQTYANGENPAS
+605 PACKTPWSYGTESAKS
-618 FHPQNGATYYIWEA
+618 FRPQNGATYYIWEA

-637 VPKSLSLSKTIDG
+637 VPKSLSLSKTIEG
-650 QPNVIGFYL
+650 QPKVIGFYL

-666 YYQSAG
+666 NYQSAG
-672 FDVTDGSGNSI
+672 FDVTDGDGKAI

-690 AGGTALN
+690 SGSTALN

-707 TTVYTNGSSD
+707 TTKYTNGTSV
-717 TYKPGAG
+717 TYKPGKG
-724 VFAPLSASSYLACF
+724 VFEPLSASSYLACF
-738 SVPESAWATKGQKVV
+738 SVPSDAWAAKDKKVV

-827 PIDPIDPFVPIDP
+827 PIDPVVPIDP

-845 PVDPVDPVE
+845 PVDPVE

-978 FLYGSTV
+978 FLYGSMV